1 MAGYS
6 KIYTSQTDYLY
17 DLAKSQ
23 KYFSEEQYAKQ
34 TQQATGGDYLAFVA
48 TYEKNLP
55 QSFDQ
60 GEFDKLN
67 DDDKFAYMLWKA
79 DKNTTSEAYKQN
91 EAYFNQKFEEI
102 KNEEIYN
109 SLSDFEKTINTFGG
123 WIGSLL
129 IGAYGTIEGLIDLG
143 GLLVG
148 DKDFVAKDI
157 TGYTAAQN
165 ALNDWRQTYTFENKQ
180 QWLGVVN
187 DVFGAIGQM
196 APMLVTGGASGV
208 AKGIGT
214 AAYYLSMA
222 GSTAESAVRA
232 NPNIDYGSLLG
243 YTALM
248 TGLEAGTEWVSGK
261 AFGEGLIGL
270 KGLNTKAI
278 TSGMFGSLLH
288 NMGTEAV
295 EEAVSEL
302 FGGLLE
308 YWIVTQDRQSLPT
321 VDKVLYA
328 ALIGGLTGGFMAGG
342 RIVLTPRM
350 SVTQSGELK
359 YTRDLSAEEKKA
371 SKKLGLRKSWA
382 LQSLLQQSTEALS
395 SVDAI
400 TKLQAKYGEL
410 SLEQIRTKHAEE
422 YDNAL
427 AADVET
433 KEKQAKSFLA
443 LAKLMNTIGV
453 ENFKESV
460 DLLNTAAEDAER
472 MVDNYINRRSEGNKK
487 ATEVFN
493 AYFPDRSFTPST
505 IPSNQNQA
513 LSESLRKAFPNLKI
527 VFGKFGDKNGDPV
540 RAINGAETY
549 LFLDEDFVNQKG
561 YKQALT
567 EAIRYQL
574 ADQLML
580 ELSAL
585 DANEVNDLVKLFTDT
600 DVPYSELTREQK
612 VSIAQI
618 LCFDP
623 VNSRKLFNHNNKTHR
638 KIFKYITDQA
648 EYVKKFGRQT
658 EANKIRY
665 HDLLS
670 IRNSYLRDIALTI
683 GNMNDVETVAKEYG
697 LSAEEVKTQIID
709 EMQTTDAN
717 DTIKLTE
724 IKQVKSAIQQR
735 EAYNELYNARAN
747 VEESFDFD
755 RLYDKDYY
763 STEFVNNI
771 TQNELNFERALQT
784 YLRHKYDVFFDDK
797 ASFTVAMEQ
806 TLGMNDVNMIAEI
819 LLTAEYLNTKP
830 SWTDKRKQVIDKLY
844 LLKHTG
850 VDKSKLEG
858 DSIIVADDQIKGT
871 GKLKFFKGDVYEQI
885 SVSGSD
891 GTRTYGVDSGRQV
904 PRMVANTRQYS
915 TTEIDEYQLEVQSTD
930 SLEDYQK
937 TLVNLTR
944 EAYGVELTFYKGDVH
959 KDSKY
964 TSTNVHGFY
973 IEDTNKIYIKD
984 DATESLQTIIKS
996 IRHEV
1001 MHFLFA
1007 VNPDLY
1013 TKLVDDLEWID
1024 TDFNT
1029 SYMDLRRD
1037 IIKNTYDDATYDELT
1052 EEAVV
1057 DAILNAEQRGDV
1069 STPLT
1074 LVNKAANEFYE
1085 KAMNAKY
1092 SWFFTE
1098 NLTTGTNT
1106 NIKNNLIQKG
1116 KVVQNLLEQRKKL
1129 TDFPTTDTVVR
1140 AEIGKYHATWTQDR
1154 LNDLIERSGSS
1165 NPNYAKSYAAYMTI
1179 DQFLKLSTT
1188 SDTGRTNSI
1197 NALKD
1202 DYERQSDVNYSEVIK
1217 DKGVVVPH
1225 LIINADTMR
1234 VEDHDG
1240 RHRLIALQKQD
1251 IYWVA
1256 VKIDFEGKSFDENN
1270 AKIYETLTIKPQE
1283 FPEGTRLNYTTD
1295 IHTIVPLNE
1304 ANRTNLE
1311 NLFIK
1316 ERIRSTAGFR
1326 FSLSKQTSNETKNI
1340 KSSSNATTPKQI
1352 ADAITSIVA
1361 NSPMAYSESKGFEGA
1376 EMEYTKVA
1384 QSMIDENFGLFR
1396 KVNQGNYQQIR
1407 DNIAKTDAPYTQQA
1421 LVIFDR
1427 ALFTYAED
1435 SSRFDEAT
1443 QEKIKNQA
1451 RQTQTISAQWQGLQS
1466 RRLADKT
1473 SLTEIKNKFAEDG
1486 YDISVSN
1493 ETVTNYVPEM
1503 KNKEKFIKQI
1513 DEDIAKIESQIDDA
1527 KDSVEKAA
1535 LNKELKDATEKRMVM
1550 DKGTNEEIM
1559 DWLITNEDIVNR
1571 ASKIQKEIFEQ
1582 MVDKAEKAAET
1593 PGKKA
1598 ITILVDEKTG
1608 LPKPFPKATQWIEK
1622 NVKRLKS
1629 FRMWAMLTSPVSWVR
1644 NWVGNAGM
1652 TALDGVTNQLEK
1664 WMTARLPQIDV
1675 AKLEQQAK
1683 ELNKKGKLTAAEK
1696 TELAEINAQIQRAY
1710 DFKFVETT
1718 ASKELK
1724 QQIAKEYESVF
1735 QQILNGEDISKY
1747 EGSAE
1752 KAGAIARAE
1761 REITRK
1767 SENANFVQKVW
1778 AACQSMTDW
1787 GLNTG
1792 WFGDNAVVL
1801 NSLVKN
1807 FANMVESNK
1816 AYLIKSLTT
1825 EYGKDGRGMSAER
1838 KALVE
1843 KALNTKNSM
1852 DIVNAMSKTDVE
1864 LFMDSCKQRTFEQ
1877 YFKNSNWLSKW
1888 SSNLSQKHPIAAS
1901 LTSLVLPFPKV
1912 AANIMTM
1919 AYKYSPLGFIS
1930 ALRQWSVVKQMDAA
1944 GYEGVRDAFARAK
1957 LTRTTAQ
1964 ATVGTVMCIA
1974 GLILASLG
1982 FIDIDD
1988 DDYLGPSLHMGD
2000 LRISLSNLA
2009 PSMTTFSVGAA
2020 MMWTWK
2026 NDQSAALKALDVL
2039 YDNTLLGNIENVF
2052 RYGSPDKYI
2061 ENLSINYVSQY
2072 VPAMLKLFAKFTTN
2086 QEMIDKSGS
2095 YFEKL
2100 GKTFVSG
2107 IPFAA
2112 DLLPKKINPYT
2123 GEFLTNTGSQDV
2135 FFNFMEAISPLDF
2148 KTTTKSKTQ
2157 KEAERL
2163 GTESSGLTGK
2173 FKVNDKEYD
2182 IDKVTYSK
2190 YRATYIQNTFDNIM
2204 NGKQKVTVEDENGK
2218 RVTTTYDKLTDKQKK
2233 NVLSRLYTEATNITK
2248 IKWWTDQG
2256 NKYVVTDR
2264 DLYNEYRK
2272 QFKNIV
2278 YKKTWTK
2285 SKFVE
2290 S

>member
-1 MAGYS
+1 MAIKLTTQYLS
-6 KIYTSQTDYLY
+6 ENEFLY
-17 DLAKSQ
+17 DVAQSTGKFDTAMYEQQ
-23 KYFSEEQYAKQ
+23 KELGTSEQYAQLIAGTLTTKPK
-34 TQQATGGDYLAFVA
+34 TAFDDVF
-48 TYEKNLP
+48 YNKLSSE
-55 QSFDQ
+55 
-60 GEFDKLN
+60 DKL
-67 DDDKFAYMLWKA
+67 AYITQTYYTDVESDQYK
-79 DKNTTSEAYKQN
+79 KNKEYFKQK
-91 EAYFNQKFEEI
+91 EQEI
-102 KNEEIYN
+102 KNKEIYEGLSGFQKVAGTAAGWTGTALN
-109 SLSDFEKTINTFGG
+109 SILGIAEGVVDFLGVAAGQLAQISGIPLITGKTEEVSNAVKEFIAKDVTGYAGVQKALNNYNQAYTFIDKNGLAKGINDIAANLGQYATIFIPVVGPALFWTSIAGNTAEQNIHSNPDIDWSSLMLSTGLTVGVEGLTEYLGGKLFPDDIISSKLFGANGTGVASTLIEKVGINFLSEGLEEGVAEFLGSLVHAALVTGDEKDVASFKDILYASLIGGIMGAGTTTITTVATTPKYSVVNGELVETSTLSKEEKKLAKNLGFRGSYELISQIDRTQQVLQQPTAVASLMTKYGTSLSDIRKNHAQEYQD
-123 WIGSLL
+123 
-129 IGAYGTIEGLIDLG
+129 AVE
-143 GLLVG
+143 
-148 DKDFVAKDI
+148 KDI
-157 TGYTAAQN
+157 
-165 ALNDWRQTYTFENKQ
+165 
-180 QWLGVVN
+180 
-187 DVFGAIGQM
+187 AIDEKKTDM
-196 APMLVTGGASGV
+196 IL
-208 AKGIGT
+208 
-214 AAYYLSMA
+214 
-222 GSTAESAVRA
+222 
-232 NPNIDYGSLLG
+232 
-243 YTALM
+243 
-248 TGLEAGTEWVSGK
+248 
-261 AFGEGLIGL
+261 
-270 KGLNTKAI
+270 
-278 TSGMFGSLLH
+278 
-288 NMGTEAV
+288 
-295 EEAVSEL
+295 
-302 FGGLLE
+302 
-308 YWIVTQDRQSLPT
+308 
-321 VDKVLYA
+321 
-328 ALIGGLTGGFMAGG
+328 
-342 RIVLTPRM
+342 
-350 SVTQSGELK
+350 
-359 YTRDLSAEEKKA
+359 DLSN
-371 SKKLGLRKSWA
+371 
-382 LQSLLQQSTEALS
+382 LLQ
-395 SVDAI
+395 
-400 TKLQAKYGEL
+400 
-410 SLEQIRTKHAEE
+410 
-422 YDNAL
+422 
-427 AADVET
+427 
-433 KEKQAKSFLA
+433 
-443 LAKLMNTIGV
+443 TIGIDQFV
-453 ENFKESV
+453 KSAELLNESV
-460 DLLNTAAEDAER
+460 DKARE
-472 MVDNYINRRSEGNKK
+472 MVDNFLNHTDELNKQ
-487 ATEVFN
+487 ASAVFN
-493 AYFPDRSFTPST
+493 KQFPDQTFTPQQTTSQEMVVT
-505 IPSNQNQA
+505 
-513 LSESLRKAFPNLKI
+513 EGLRKAFPQYKF
-527 VFGKFGDKNGDPV
+527 VFGKYGSKNGQPIRQINVNDKNKYVFIESGLVDKLGVEQTISRIVKQHIAQDVMTRIDKLPESKTNTLVTLITDKDVKYKNLTDAQKRTIAQIICFDPIKNKKIFNQSKRVHQDVFNYITKQAGFIRNFGV
-540 RAINGAETY
+540 RNKTNQIRYRDLMKIRETFMNAISRTVYSKADTQAVRNRYDLTEDEFNNKIIFKTRPTILNKNSQLMNLDMTEQGNAKHTAMQMLLDSRLDTTVDFDWNRLYDSTY
-549 LFLDEDFVNQKG
+549 YTTDFVNSLMQTEKNMTMFEPLLREYINNQFNTMLDLNDRDSLILFINNNMTPQEIQKSA
-561 YKQALT
+561 QIVLT
-567 EAIRYQL
+567 DDFVQ
-574 ADQLML
+574 
-580 ELSAL
+580 S
-585 DANEVNDLVKLFTDT
+585 NKDT
-600 DVPYSELTREQK
+600 VLNSELGSMLYTLSGKESVVTEQDG
-612 VSIAQI
+612 VI
-618 LCFDP
+618 L
-623 VNSRKLFNHNNKTHR
+623 T
-638 KIFKYITDQA
+638 
-648 EYVKKFGRQT
+648 
-658 EANKIRY
+658 
-665 HDLLS
+665 
-670 IRNSYLRDIALTI
+670 
-683 GNMNDVETVAKEYG
+683 
-697 LSAEEVKTQIID
+697 
-709 EMQTTDAN
+709 
-717 DTIKLTE
+717 
-724 IKQVKSAIQQR
+724 
-735 EAYNELYNARAN
+735 
-747 VEESFDFD
+747 
-755 RLYDKDYY
+755 
-763 STEFVNNI
+763 
-771 TQNELNFERALQT
+771 
-784 YLRHKYDVFFDDK
+784 
-797 ASFTVAMEQ
+797 
-806 TLGMNDVNMIAEI
+806 
-819 LLTAEYLNTKP
+819 
-830 SWTDKRKQVIDKLY
+830 
-844 LLKHTG
+844 
-850 VDKSKLEG
+850 
-858 DSIIVADDQIKGT
+858 DDQIKGT
-871 GKLKFFKGDVYEQI
+871 GKLDFIIGDISDGDILLSGEQRRDASKSTGDLFRRVPSSAAKYTTNTSISNLEFSQQDDTTIDDHQKALRDDYKKKTGLNLHFFKDAVVYKGEVREKVQGFVNGTDVYVRYDGTLTNDQLNKVMEHEATHKRRDAEPEKYEALKGKIEQAMTPEAFNELYAKYERLYEPI
-885 SVSGSD
+885 YGKDDPRIEEEMVINIAVGIEKPSYKPNEEGNVKALVKGFMKTSTKLMKQKISD
-891 GTRTYGVDSGRQV
+891 GV
-904 PRMVANTRQYS
+904 
-915 TTEIDEYQLEVQSTD
+915 
-930 SLEDYQK
+930 
-937 TLVNLTR
+937 
-944 EAYGVELTFYKGDVH
+944 
-959 KDSKY
+959 
-964 TSTNVHGFY
+964 
-973 IEDTNKIYIKD
+973 
-984 DATESLQTIIKS
+984 
-996 IRHEV
+996 
-1001 MHFLFA
+1001 
-1007 VNPDLY
+1007 
-1013 TKLVDDLEWID
+1013 
-1024 TDFNT
+1024 
-1029 SYMDLRRD
+1029 
-1037 IIKNTYDDATYDELT
+1037 
-1052 EEAVV
+1052 
-1057 DAILNAEQRGDV
+1057 
-1069 STPLT
+1069 
-1074 LVNKAANEFYE
+1074 
-1085 KAMNAKY
+1085 
-1092 SWFFTE
+1092 
-1098 NLTTGTNT
+1098 
-1106 NIKNNLIQKG
+1106 
-1116 KVVQNLLEQRKKL
+1116 
-1129 TDFPTTDTVVR
+1129 
-1140 AEIGKYHATWTQDR
+1140 
-1154 LNDLIERSGSS
+1154 
-1165 NPNYAKSYAAYMTI
+1165 
-1179 DQFLKLSTT
+1179 
-1188 SDTGRTNSI
+1188 
-1197 NALKD
+1197 
-1202 DYERQSDVNYSEVIK
+1202 
-1217 DKGVVVPH
+1217 
-1225 LIINADTMR
+1225 
-1234 VEDHDG
+1234 
-1240 RHRLIALQKQD
+1240 
-1251 IYWVA
+1251 
-1256 VKIDFEGKSFDENN
+1256 
-1270 AKIYETLTIKPQE
+1270 
-1283 FPEGTRLNYTTD
+1283 
-1295 IHTIVPLNE
+1295 
-1304 ANRTNLE
+1304 
-1311 NLFIK
+1311 
-1316 ERIRSTAGFR
+1316 R
-1326 FSLSKQTSNETKNI
+1326 FSEQTSNETKNI
-1340 KSSSNATTPKQI
+1340 KSASNATTPKQI

-1396 KVNQGNYQQIR
+1396 KVNQDNYQQIR

-1535 LNKELKDATEKRMVM
+1535 LNKELKDVTEKRMVM

-1559 DWLITNEDIVNR
+1559 DWVITNEDIVNR

-1675 AKLEQQAK
+1675 TKLEQQAK
-1683 ELNKKGKLTAAEK
+1683 ELNSKKTLTDAEK
-1696 TELAEINAQIQRAY
+1696 TKLAEINAQIQQAY

-1724 QQIAKEYESVF
+1724 RQIAQEYESVF

-1852 DIVNAMSKTDVE
+1852 DIVNAMSKSDVE

-1888 SSNLSQKHPIAAS
+1888 ASNLSQKHPIAAS

-1930 ALRQWSVVKQMDAA
+1930 ALRQWSVVKQMDAD
-1944 GYEGVRDAFARAK
+1944 GYKGVRDAFARAK

-1974 GLILASLG
+1974 GLLLASLG

-1988 DDYLGPSLHMGD
+1988 DDYLGPSLHIGD

-2020 MMWTWK
+2020 MMWAWK

-2086 QEMIDKSGS
+2086 QAMIDKSGS

-2163 GTESSGLTGK
+2163 ETESSGLTGK

-2218 RVTTTYDKLTDKQKK
+2218 RITTTYDKLTDKQKK

>member
-34 TQQATGGDYLAFVA
+34 TQQATGDDYLAFVA

-55 QSFDQ
+55 QSFNQ

-91 EAYFNQKFEEI
+91 EAYFNQKFEQI

-109 SLSDFEKTINTFGG
+109 SLSGFEKAVNTFGG
-123 WIGSLL
+123 WVGSLL
-129 IGAYGTIEGLIDLG
+129 VGAYGTIEGLIDLG
-143 GLLVG
+143 GLAVG
-148 DKDFVAKDI
+148 AKDFVAKDI
-157 TGYTAAQN
+157 TGYTALQN
-165 ALNDWRQTYTFENKQ
+165 ALNDWRQAYTFENKH

-196 APMLVTGGASGV
+196 APMLITGGASGV
-208 AKGIGT
+208 AKGMGT
-214 AAYYLSMA
+214 AAYYLAMA

-232 NPNIDYGSLLG
+232 NPNINYGSLLG

-248 TGLEAGTEWVSGK
+248 TGLEAGTEWLSGK
-261 AFGEGLIGL
+261 VFGEGLIGV

-278 TSGMFGSLLH
+278 TGGMFGTLLH

-295 EEAVSEL
+295 EEAVSEI
-302 FGGLLE
+302 FGGLFE

-328 ALIGGLTGGFMAGG
+328 ALIGGLTGGFMSGG
-342 RIVLTPRM
+342 RILLTPRM

-359 YTRDLSAEEKKA
+359 YTKELTAAEERT
-371 SKKLGLRKSWA
+371 SKKLGLHKSWA
-382 LQSLLQQSTEALS
+382 LQSLLQQSAEALS
-395 SVDAI
+395 SIDAM

-410 SLEQIRTKHAEE
+410 NLEQIRTQHAEE
-422 YDNAL
+422 YNNAL
-427 AADVET
+427 AVDVET
-433 KEKQAKSFLA
+433 KERQAKSFLA
-443 LAKLMNTIGV
+443 LAKLMNIIGV

-460 DLLNTAAEDAER
+460 DLLNMAAEDAKR
-472 MVDNYINRRSEGNKK
+472 MADNYINRRSEGNKK
-487 ATEVFN
+487 AVEVFN

-513 LSESLRKAFPNLKI
+513 LSEALRKAFPNVKI

-567 EAIRYQL
+567 EAVRYQL

-585 DANEVNDLVKLFTDT
+585 DANEVNALVKLFTDT

-612 VSIAQI
+612 LSIAQI

-623 VNSRKLFNHNNKTHR
+623 VNSRKLFNHSNKTHR

-665 HDLLS
+665 HDLLV

-709 EMQTTDAN
+709 KMQTTDAN

-724 IKQVKSAIQQR
+724 INQVKSAIQQR

-747 VEESFDFD
+747 VEEPFDFN

-763 STEFVNNI
+763 STEFVNDI
-771 TQNELNFERALQT
+771 TQNEPNFERALQT
-784 YLRHKYDVFFDDK
+784 YLRQKYNVFFDDK

-806 TLGMNDVNMIAEI
+806 TLGMHDVNMLAEI
-819 LLTAEYLNTKP
+819 LLTSEYLNTKP
-830 SWTDKRKQVIDKLY
+830 SWTEKRKQVIDKLY

-858 DSIIVADDQIKGT
+858 DSIIVTDDQIKGT
-871 GKLKFFKGDVYEQI
+871 GKLKFLKVKVDERIDTYNDQQQRGLSKSAGEQVGTVVTKSTTIANKVTINQIDERSYNDRQKEMTVYAEKE
-885 SVSGSD
+885 
-891 GTRTYGVDSGRQV
+891 YGVNLHFYEGSAILDGYDNSIDYGFNGFIYGDNDIYIRYDDTLSESVIERVLLHEGTHKLISDNEYAYKRLLNELIPIVKNFDTLLSEYKSNDMYGLIYENESDIIEEVIVDICCGRITNVEWATNAYDGIQKIFDFYRDV
-904 PRMVANTRQYS
+904 SHVMYNI
-915 TTEIDEYQLEVQSTD
+915 EQSFFNKN
-930 SLEDYQK
+930 K
-937 TLVNLTR
+937 TLSQQ
-944 EAYGVELTFYKGDVH
+944 DVKEKMRPH
-959 KDSKY
+959 
-964 TSTNVHGFY
+964 
-973 IEDTNKIYIKD
+973 
-984 DATESLQTIIKS
+984 
-996 IRHEV
+996 V
-1001 MHFLFA
+1001 M
-1007 VNPDLY
+1007 
-1013 TKLVDDLEWID
+1013 
-1024 TDFNT
+1024 
-1029 SYMDLRRD
+1029 S
-1037 IIKNTYDDATYDELT
+1037 
-1052 EEAVV
+1052 
-1057 DAILNAEQRGDV
+1057 
-1069 STPLT
+1069 
-1074 LVNKAANEFYE
+1074 NE
-1085 KAMNAKY
+1085 
-1092 SWFFTE
+1092 T
-1098 NLTTGTNT
+1098 
-1106 NIKNNLIQKG
+1106 
-1116 KVVQNLLEQRKKL
+1116 
-1129 TDFPTTDTVVR
+1129 
-1140 AEIGKYHATWTQDR
+1140 ATWTKERLDELIDR
-1154 LNDLIERSGSS
+1154 NTSS
-1165 NPNYAKSYAAYMTI
+1165 NNPNRVEAYAAYI
-1179 DQFLKLSTT
+1179 NPHDFVAATT
-1188 SDTGRTNSI
+1188 SNARERSTIRMQMRDYDYLGNLADISETPYLRI
-1197 NALKD
+1197 NP
-1202 DYERQSDVNYSEVIK
+1202 S
-1217 DKGVVVPH
+1217 
-1225 LIINADTMR
+1225 TMEI
-1234 VEDHDG
+1234 VGHEG
-1240 RHRLIALQKQD
+1240 RHRMWAMSDAGITEAAVV
-1251 IYWVA
+1251 IYFDTTDDTTLSFQNN
-1256 VKIDFEGKSFDENN
+1256 IDAANR
-1270 AKIYETLTIKPQE
+1270 IYEFVTFKGQ
-1283 FPEGTRLNYTTD
+1283 TD
-1295 IHTIVPLNE
+1295 YNGFGGKENQAFVTFRDMIPLNE
-1304 ANRTNLE
+1304 SHRTDLE
-1311 NLFIK
+1311 KTFVK
-1316 ERIRSTAGFR
+1316 GFEFGEGPKIRFAKD
-1326 FSLSKQTSNETKNI
+1326 LKQQTSNETKNI

-1384 QSMIDENFGLFR
+1384 QSMIDENFSLFR
-1396 KVNQGNYQQIR
+1396 KVNQDNYQQIR

-1466 RRLADKT
+1466 RRFADKT

-1503 KNKEKFIKQI
+1503 KNKENFIKQI

-1527 KDSVEKAA
+1527 KDSIEKAA

-1559 DWLITNEDIVNR
+1559 DWVITNEDIVNR

-1598 ITILVDEKTG
+1598 LTILVDDKTG

-1652 TALDGVTNQLEK
+1652 TVLDSATNQLEK
-1664 WMTARLPQIDV
+1664 WMTARLPKIDV

-1683 ELNKKGKLTAAEK
+1683 ELNKKGKLTDAEK
-1696 TELAEINAQIQRAY
+1696 TKLEEINAQIQQAY

-1778 AACQSMTDW
+1778 AACQSVTDW

-1792 WFGDNAVVL
+1792 LFGDNAVVL
-1801 NSLVKN
+1801 NSLIKN

-1852 DIVNAMSKTDVE
+1852 DIVNAMSKSDVE

-1888 SSNLSQKHPIAAS
+1888 ASNLSQKHPILAS

-1930 ALRQWSVVKQMDAA
+1930 ALRQWSIVKQMDAA
-1944 GYEGVRDAFARAK
+1944 GYKGVRDAFARAK

-1988 DDYLGPSLHMGD
+1988 DDYLGPALHIGD

-2020 MMWTWK
+2020 MMWAWK

-2052 RYGSPDKYI
+2052 RYGDPTKYI

-2086 QEMIDKSGS
+2086 QAMIDKSGS

-2112 DLLPKKINPYT
+2112 NLLPKKINPYT
-2123 GEFLTNTGSQDV
+2123 GEFLTNTGSQNV

-2173 FKVNDKEYD
+2173 FKINDKEYD

-2204 NGKQKVTVEDENGK
+2204 NGKQKVTVEDESGK
-2218 RVTTTYDKLTDKQKK
+2218 RITTTYDKLTDKQKK

-2272 QFKNIV
+2272 QFKNII

>member
-34 TQQATGGDYLAFVA
+34 TQQATGDDYLAFVA

-91 EAYFNQKFEEI
+91 EVYFNQKFEQI

-109 SLSDFEKTINTFGG
+109 SLSGFEKAINTFGG
-123 WIGSLL
+123 WVGSLL
-129 IGAYGTIEGLIDLG
+129 VGAYGTIEGLIDLG
-143 GLLVG
+143 GLAVG
-148 DKDFVAKDI
+148 AKDFVAKDI
-157 TGYTAAQN
+157 TGYTALQN
-165 ALNDWRQTYTFENKQ
+165 ELNNWRQAYTFENKQ

-196 APMLVTGGASGV
+196 APMLITGGASGV
-208 AKGIGT
+208 VKGMGT
-214 AAYYLSMA
+214 ATYYLAMA

-232 NPNIDYGSLLG
+232 NPNINYGSLLG

-248 TGLEAGTEWVSGK
+248 TGLEAGTEWLSGK
-261 AFGEGLIGL
+261 VFGEGLIGV

-278 TSGMFGSLLH
+278 TGGMFGTLLH

-295 EEAVSEL
+295 EEAVSEI
-302 FGGLLE
+302 FGGLFE

-328 ALIGGLTGGFMAGG
+328 ALIGGLTGGFMTGG
-342 RIVLTPRM
+342 RILLTPRM

-359 YTRDLSAEEKKA
+359 YTKKLTAAEERT
-371 SKKLGLRKSWA
+371 SKKLGLHKSWA

-395 SVDAI
+395 SIDAM

-410 SLEQIRTKHAEE
+410 SLEQIRTQHAEE
-422 YDNAL
+422 YNNAL
-427 AADVET
+427 AVDVET
-433 KEKQAKSFLA
+433 KERQAKSFLA

-460 DLLNTAAEDAER
+460 DLLNMAAEDAKR
-472 MVDNYINRRSEGNKK
+472 MADNYINRRSEGNKK
-487 ATEVFN
+487 AAEVFN

-513 LSESLRKAFPNLKI
+513 LSEALRKAFPNLKI

-567 EAIRYQL
+567 EAVRYQL

-585 DANEVNDLVKLFTDT
+585 DANEVNALVKLFTDT

-612 VSIAQI
+612 LSIAQI

-623 VNSRKLFNHNNKTHR
+623 VNSRKLFNHSNKTHR

-665 HDLLS
+665 HDLLA

-697 LSAEEVKTQIID
+697 LSDEEVKTQIID
-709 EMQTTDAN
+709 KMQTTDAN

-724 IKQVKSAIQQR
+724 IDQVKSAIQQR

-747 VEESFDFD
+747 VEEPFDFN

-763 STEFVNNI
+763 STEFVNDI
-771 TQNELNFERALQT
+771 TQNEPNFERALQT
-784 YLRHKYDVFFDDK
+784 YLRQKYNVFFDNK

-806 TLGMNDVNMIAEI
+806 TLGMHDVNMLAEI
-819 LLTAEYLNTKP
+819 LLTSEYLNTKP
-830 SWTDKRKQVIDKLY
+830 SWTEKRKQVIDKLY

-858 DSIIVADDQIKGT
+858 DSIIVTDDQIKGT
-871 GKLKFFKGDVYEQI
+871 GKLKFFKGDVYERFDI
-885 SVSGSD
+885 L
-891 GTRTYGVDSGRQV
+891 GTKQDRANSESARKELQRNPRENRTYNTEYVSYLT
-904 PRMVANTRQYS
+904 VAVQDENT
-915 TTEIDEYQLEVQSTD
+915 LEK
-930 SLEDYQK
+930 YQK
-937 TLVNLTR
+937 DIIRATKK
-944 EAYGVELTFYKGDVH
+944 AYGMNVKFFKNSPLDR
-959 KDSKY
+959 
-964 TSTNVHGFY
+964 STNYTMDDVKGF
-973 IEDTNKIYIKD
+973 ISKSKNTIYIKD
-984 DATESLQTIIKS
+984 DISVDDNVIVTVV
-996 IRHEV
+996 RHEITHHLLDV
-1001 MHFLFA
+1001 LK
-1007 VNPDLY
+1007 
-1013 TKLVDDLEWID
+1013 TKNNADYVQLIADVKK
-1024 TDFNT
+1024 TVGTNT
-1029 SYMDLRRD
+1029 WNKIREN
-1037 IIKNTYDDATYDELT
+1037 IKNTYKRESSTTLDEETLVSILNDECSLPDEIDSDALTAAQEKLFKNSEYNDPFVRPSVVKDSSIDDLNRKLT
-1052 EEAVV
+1052 EQQQKYFKDSVV
-1057 DAILNAEQRGDV
+1057 RDILGRLITMYHGTPNGGFTIFDIDQVLYGLFGKGFYHTENPDV
-1069 STPLT
+1069 GR
-1074 LVNKAANEFYE
+1074 
-1085 KAMNAKY
+1085 KY
-1092 SWFFTE
+1092 SE
-1098 NLTTGTNT
+1098 NRRGNKRQVYEVYMNITNPIDMDVEGNLSEWIKAVPDAEDYFPKTGTNEEFFRALEDYMQDEEMT
-1106 NIKNNLIQKG
+1106 RDDAGDFVIATLSEMGYDGITHVGGKRVNQNDPYHRVYIAFYPEQIKSVYN
-1116 KVVQNLLEQRKKL
+1116 
-1129 TDFPTTDTVVR
+1129 THP
-1140 AEIGKYHATWTQDR
+1140 TQDVDIMFSR
-1154 LNDLIERSGSS
+1154 DLS
-1165 NPNYAKSYAAYMTI
+1165 
-1179 DQFLKLSTT
+1179 Q
-1188 SDTGRTNSI
+1188 
-1197 NALKD
+1197 
-1202 DYERQSDVNYSEVIK
+1202 
-1217 DKGVVVPH
+1217 
-1225 LIINADTMR
+1225 
-1234 VEDHDG
+1234 
-1240 RHRLIALQKQD
+1240 
-1251 IYWVA
+1251 
-1256 VKIDFEGKSFDENN
+1256 
-1270 AKIYETLTIKPQE
+1270 
-1283 FPEGTRLNYTTD
+1283 
-1295 IHTIVPLNE
+1295 
-1304 ANRTNLE
+1304 
-1311 NLFIK
+1311 
-1316 ERIRSTAGFR
+1316 
-1326 FSLSKQTSNETKNI
+1326 QTSNETKNI
-1340 KSSSNATTPKQI
+1340 KSAAKAQTGKEIANA
-1352 ADAITSIVA
+1352 IVDIVKTM
-1361 NSPMAYSESKGFEGA
+1361 PMKLSEAQGFEKPY
-1376 EMEYTKVA
+1376 MYR
-1384 QSMIDENFGLFR
+1384 SLENIRGTLDDNTSLFN
-1396 KVNQGNYQQIR
+1396 KINEKNWHDLYGTLYNS
-1407 DNIAKTDAPYTQQA
+1407 TDPDTRQA
-1421 LVIFDR
+1421 LILLKAYLRIDDQNNINSVGYMPLD
-1427 ALFTYAED
+1427 D
-1435 SSRFDEAT
+1435 KSRFSEDTRNEILSLLQAEASLNG
-1443 QEKIKNQA
+1443 QQLSA
-1451 RQTQTISAQWQGLQS
+1451 ISKTLS
-1466 RRLADKT
+1466 DKT
-1473 SLTEIKNKFAEDG
+1473 SFSELKQRFEKDG
-1486 YDISVSN
+1486 YSVSVSD
-1493 ETVTNYVPEM
+1493 EMVQRYVPET
-1503 KNKEKFIKQI
+1503 KDKKSFEKEI
-1513 DEDIAKIESQIDDA
+1513 DEQINDISDKIENGDNLDKAELNQELRKLLDKKYVVLNESNEKIIDW
-1527 KDSVEKAA
+1527 A
-1535 LNKELKDATEKRMVM
+1535 LS
-1550 DKGTNEEIM
+1550 
-1559 DWLITNEDIVNR
+1559 NEDVPTV
-1571 ASKIQKEIFEQ
+1571 ASKIQQDVFKQFVATAEL
-1582 MVDKAEKAAET
+1582 AEKTE
-1593 PGKKA
+1593 GKKA
-1598 ITILVDEKTG
+1598 LTILVDDKTG

-1652 TALDGVTNQLEK
+1652 TVLDSATNQLEK
-1664 WMTARLPQIDV
+1664 WMTARLPKIDV
-1675 AKLEQQAK
+1675 TKLEQQAK
-1683 ELNKKGKLTAAEK
+1683 ELNSKKTLTDAEK
-1696 TELAEINAQIQRAY
+1696 TKLAEINAQIQQAY

-1792 WFGDNAVVL
+1792 LFGDNAVVL
-1801 NSLVKN
+1801 NSLIKN

-1816 AYLIKSLTT
+1816 TYLIKSLTT

-1838 KALVE
+1838 KSLVE

-1852 DIVNAMSKTDVE
+1852 DIVNAMSKSDVE

-1888 SSNLSQKHPIAAS
+1888 ASNLSQKHPILAS

-1944 GYEGVRDAFARAK
+1944 GYKGVRDAFARAK

-1988 DDYLGPSLHMGD
+1988 DDYLGPALHMGD

-2020 MMWTWK
+2020 MMWAWK

-2052 RYGSPDKYI
+2052 RYGDPTKYI

-2086 QEMIDKSGS
+2086 QAMIDKSGS

-2112 DLLPKKINPYT
+2112 NLLPKKINPYT
-2123 GEFLTNTGSQDV
+2123 GEFLTNTGSQNV

-2173 FKVNDKEYD
+2173 FKINDKEYD

-2218 RVTTTYDKLTDKQKK
+2218 RITTTYDKLTDKQKK

-2272 QFKNIV
+2272 QFKNII

>member
-1 MAGYS
+1 MAGFR
-6 KIYTSQTDYLY
+6 KIYTSQNQYLEDVARSTGLFDDDYYNMAKESKKDLEYITLMANAKDNISSTFDKGVY
-17 DLAKSQ
+17 DRLSGEERFNYFAAENFIDKSSQ
-23 KYFSEEQYAKQ
+23 EYKDSQAYFSQRI
-34 TQQATGGDYLAFVA
+34 QQ
-48 TYEKNLP
+48 
-55 QSFDQ
+55 
-60 GEFDKLN
+60 
-67 DDDKFAYMLWKA
+67 
-79 DKNTTSEAYKQN
+79 
-91 EAYFNQKFEEI
+91 I
-102 KNEEIYN
+102 KNEEIFN
-109 SLSDFEKTINTFGG
+109 SLNDFEKTMNSIGG
-123 WIGSLL
+123 WFANMTLQLGGL
-129 IGAYGTIEGLIDLG
+129 IEGLVDVGALAAGAVG
-143 GLLVG
+143 GLF
-148 DKDFVAKDI
+148 DADFAERIKNFVAEDA
-157 TGYTAAQN
+157 TGYNAAQQSM
-165 ALNDWRQTYTFENKQ
+165 NDWINKYTFLDKN
-180 QWLGVVN
+180 
-187 DVFGAIGQM
+187 II
-196 APMLVTGGASGV
+196 
-208 AKGIGT
+208 AKGINDITTGIVRMTPMLLGYAFAVPTGGVSKAIGT
-214 AAYYLSMA
+214 TIYYASMA
-222 GSTAESAVRA
+222 GNTAEEAIKA
-232 NPNIDYGSLLG
+232 NPDINYGSLLG
-243 YTALM
+243 YTAG
-248 TGLEAGTEWVSGK
+248 TVGLEALTEWASGK
-261 AFGEGLIGL
+261 IFRGDIISKMAFGGDVVPSGNILRGLLG
-270 KGLNTKAI
+270 N
-278 TSGMFGSLLH
+278 F
-288 NMGTEAV
+288 GTEAF
-295 EEAVSEL
+295 EESVSEL
-302 FGGLLE
+302 FGSMMYKHL
-308 YWIVTQDRQSLPT
+308 VDPT
-321 VDKVLYA
+321 ANVASVEDILYA
-328 ALIGGLTGGFMAGG
+328 AVIGGLTGSLLFGAD
-342 RIVLTPRM
+342 VALKTKRM
-350 SVTQSGELK
+350 SVVDGKLVETKTLTPEQRK
-359 YTRDLSAEEKKA
+359 TAKN
-371 SKKLGLRKSWA
+371 LGLRKSYG
-382 LQSLLQQSTEALS
+382 LQSMLSQAQETLQQPTN
-395 SVDAI
+395 V
-400 TKLQAKYGEL
+400 TKLMTKYGT
-410 SLEQIRTKHAEE
+410 SLQDIQQNHAEE
-422 YDNAL
+422 YTKAVEQDTQTKKNQ
-427 AADVET
+427 ADGI
-433 KEKQAKSFLA
+433 LA
-443 LAKLMNTIGV
+443 LANLMQTIGV
-453 ENFKESV
+453 EQFTKSAKFLEENLAEAEQAIYNFNNHTDVNNKRASEAFKTLYPNETYTPAAIPAKEEQT
-460 DLLNTAAEDAER
+460 L
-472 MVDNYINRRSEGNKK
+472 
-487 ATEVFN
+487 ATE
-493 AYFPDRSFTPST
+493 
-505 IPSNQNQA
+505 
-513 LSESLRKAFPNLKI
+513 LRKIIPGAMVSFG
-527 VFGKFGDKNGDPV
+527 VFGNPEGLAK
-540 RAINGAETY
+540 ASINQGGNFIFIKSGLVAEIG
-549 LFLDEDFVNQKG
+549 FDA
-561 YKQALT
+561 AL
-567 EAIRYQL
+567 
-574 ADQLML
+574 
-580 ELSAL
+580 
-585 DANEVNDLVKLFTDT
+585 NEVIK
-600 DVPYSELTREQK
+600 YE
-612 VSIAQI
+612 IAQDVMRQLPADI
-618 LCFDP
+618 ANNLAKLALEDDVEYDKLSHDQKLTVAQMICFDP
-623 VNSRKLFNHNNKTHR
+623 VFNQKTFLGDKKTHIQIYNYLN
-638 KIFKYITDQA
+638 KELKKTGLPK
-648 EYVKKFGRQT
+648 VKF
-658 EANKIRY
+658 NNLLKIRNTFLNSIANFVANQE
-665 HDLLS
+665 DL
-670 IRNSYLRDIALTI
+670 
-683 GNMNDVETVAKEYG
+683 
-697 LSAEEVKTQIID
+697 
-709 EMQTTDAN
+709 
-717 DTIKLTE
+717 DTIQKKYELSDEELQEKIVRFTTITNFNNRMRLADLNLAKQSISKCYAQKELESHIETE
-724 IKQVKSAIQQR
+724 G
-735 EAYNELYNARAN
+735 E
-747 VEESFDFD
+747 FDWN
-755 RLYDKDYY
+755 RLYDETYYDDDYVSQIKGDNPDFKEALIIHLSNVY
-763 STEFVNNI
+763 NTDFNAISLASMERYVKENMSEQEVRNVANEILTEEFVKNI
-771 TQNELNFERALQT
+771 SDLSELQT
-784 YLRHKYDVFFDDK
+784 EVANKMWWLTQLDIAKTDLDV
-797 ASFTVAMEQ
+797 
-806 TLGMNDVNMIAEI
+806 
-819 LLTAEYLNTKP
+819 
-830 SWTDKRKQVIDKLY
+830 
-844 LLKHTG
+844 
-850 VDKSKLEG
+850 
-858 DSIIVADDQIKGT
+858 DSIIVTDNQIKGT
-871 GKLKFFKGDVYEQI
+871 GKLDFIIGDI
-885 SVSGSD
+885 SD
-891 GTRTYGVDSGRQV
+891 GDILLSGEQRRDASKSTRDLFRRV
-904 PRMVANTRQYS
+904 PSSA
-915 TTEIDEYQLEVQSTD
+915 
-930 SLEDYQK
+930 
-937 TLVNLTR
+937 
-944 EAYGVELTFYKGDVH
+944 A
-959 KDSKY
+959 KY
-964 TSTNVHGFY
+964 TTNTSISNLEFSQQ
-973 IEDTNKIYIKD
+973 D
-984 DATESLQTIIKS
+984 DATIDDHQKALRDDYKKKTGLNLHFFKDAVVYKGEVREKVQGFVNGTDVYVRYDGTLTNDQLNKVMEHEATHKRRDAEPEKYEALKGKIEQAMTPEAFNELYAKYERLYEPIYGKDDPRIEEEMVINIAVGIEKPSYKPNEEGNVEALIKGFMKTS
-996 IRHEV
+996 
-1001 MHFLFA
+1001 
-1007 VNPDLY
+1007 
-1013 TKLVDDLEWID
+1013 TKL
-1024 TDFNT
+1024 
-1029 SYMDLRRD
+1029 M
-1037 IIKNTYDDATYDELT
+1037 K
-1052 EEAVV
+1052 
-1057 DAILNAEQRGDV
+1057 
-1069 STPLT
+1069 
-1074 LVNKAANEFYE
+1074 
-1085 KAMNAKY
+1085 
-1092 SWFFTE
+1092 
-1098 NLTTGTNT
+1098 
-1106 NIKNNLIQKG
+1106 QK
-1116 KVVQNLLEQRKKL
+1116 
-1129 TDFPTTDTVVR
+1129 
-1140 AEIGKYHATWTQDR
+1140 I
-1154 LNDLIERSGSS
+1154 
-1165 NPNYAKSYAAYMTI
+1165 
-1179 DQFLKLSTT
+1179 
-1188 SDTGRTNSI
+1188 
-1197 NALKD
+1197 
-1202 DYERQSDVNYSEVIK
+1202 SE
-1217 DKGVVVPH
+1217 GV
-1225 LIINADTMR
+1225 
-1234 VEDHDG
+1234 
-1240 RHRLIALQKQD
+1240 
-1251 IYWVA
+1251 
-1256 VKIDFEGKSFDENN
+1256 
-1270 AKIYETLTIKPQE
+1270 
-1283 FPEGTRLNYTTD
+1283 
-1295 IHTIVPLNE
+1295 
-1304 ANRTNLE
+1304 
-1311 NLFIK
+1311 
-1316 ERIRSTAGFR
+1316 R
-1326 FSLSKQTSNETKNI
+1326 FSEQTSNETKNI

-1486 YDISVSN
+1486 YDISISN

-1559 DWLITNEDIVNR
+1559 DWVITNEDIVNR

-1683 ELNKKGKLTAAEK
+1683 ELNSKKTLTDAEK
-1696 TELAEINAQIQRAY
+1696 TKLAEINAQIQRAY

-1801 NSLVKN
+1801 NSLIKN

-1852 DIVNAMSKTDVE
+1852 DIINAMSKSDVE

-1877 YFKNSNWLSKW
+1877 YFKNANWLSKW
-1888 SSNLSQKHPIAAS
+1888 ASNLSQKHPILAS

-1974 GLILASLG
+1974 GLLLASLG

-1988 DDYLGPSLHMGD
+1988 DDYLGPALHVGD

-2020 MMWTWK
+2020 MMWAWK

-2086 QEMIDKSGS
+2086 QAMIDKSGS

-2190 YRATYIQNTFDNIM
+2190 YRATYIQNTFDDIM

-2218 RVTTTYDKLTDKQKK
+2218 RITTTYDKLTDKQKK

>member
-34 TQQATGGDYLAFVA
+34 TQQATGDDYLAFVA

-79 DKNTTSEAYKQN
+79 DKNTTSDTHKQN
-91 EAYFNQKFEEI
+91 EVYFNQKFEQI

-109 SLSDFEKTINTFGG
+109 SLSNFEKAINTFGG
-123 WIGSLL
+123 WVGSLL
-129 IGAYGTIEGLIDLG
+129 VGAYGTIEGLIDLG
-143 GLLVG
+143 GLAVG
-148 DKDFVAKDI
+148 AKDFVAKDI
-157 TGYTAAQN
+157 TGYTALQN
-165 ALNDWRQTYTFENKQ
+165 ELNDWRQAYTFENKQ

-196 APMLVTGGASGV
+196 APMLITGGASGV
-208 AKGIGT
+208 VKSMGT
-214 AAYYLSMA
+214 ATYYLAMA
-222 GSTAESAVRA
+222 GSTAESAVRV
-232 NPNIDYGSLLG
+232 NPNINYGSLLG

-248 TGLEAGTEWVSGK
+248 TGLEAGTEWLSGK
-261 AFGEGLIGL
+261 VFGEGLIGV

-278 TSGMFGSLLH
+278 TGGMFGTLLH

-295 EEAVSEL
+295 EEAVSEI
-302 FGGLLE
+302 FGGLFE

-328 ALIGGLTGGFMAGG
+328 ALIGGLTGGFMTGG
-342 RIVLTPRM
+342 RILLTPRM

-359 YTRDLSAEEKKA
+359 YTTELTAEEKRA

-395 SVDAI
+395 SIDAM

-410 SLEQIRTKHAEE
+410 SLEQIRTQHAEE
-422 YDNAL
+422 YNNAL
-427 AADVET
+427 AVDVET
-433 KEKQAKSFLA
+433 KERQAKSFLA

-460 DLLNTAAEDAER
+460 DLLNMAAEDAKR
-472 MVDNYINRRSEGNKK
+472 MVDNYVNRRSEGNKK
-487 ATEVFN
+487 AVEVFN

-513 LSESLRKAFPNLKI
+513 LSEALRKAFPNLKI

-567 EAIRYQL
+567 EAVRYQL

-585 DANEVNDLVKLFTDT
+585 DANEVNALVKLFTDT

-612 VSIAQI
+612 LSIAQI

-623 VNSRKLFNHNNKTHR
+623 VNSRKLFNHSNKTHR

-665 HDLLS
+665 HDLLA

-709 EMQTTDAN
+709 KMQTTDAN

-724 IKQVKSAIQQR
+724 INQVKSAIQQR

-747 VEESFDFD
+747 VEEPFDFN

-763 STEFVNNI
+763 STEFVNDI
-771 TQNELNFERALQT
+771 TQNEPNFERALQT
-784 YLRHKYDVFFDDK
+784 YLRQKYNVFFDDK

-806 TLGMNDVNMIAEI
+806 TLGMHDVNMLAEI

-850 VDKSKLEG
+850 ADKSKLEG
-858 DSIIVADDQIKGT
+858 DSIILTDSQIKGT
-871 GKLKFFKGDVYEQI
+871 GKLKFLKVKVDERIDTYNDQQQRGLSKSAGEQVGTVVTKSTTIANKVTINQIDERSYNDRQKEMTVYAEKE
-885 SVSGSD
+885 
-891 GTRTYGVDSGRQV
+891 YGVKLHLYEGSAILDGYDTNTDYGLNGFIYGDDDIYIRYDDTLSESVIERVLLHEGTHKLISDNEYAYKRLLNELRPIVKNFDTLLSEYKSNDMYGLIYKNESDIIEEVIVDICCGRI
-904 PRMVANTRQYS
+904 ANVEWATNAYDGIQKIFDFYRDVSHVMYNIEHS
-915 TTEIDEYQLEVQSTD
+915 FFNKN
-930 SLEDYQK
+930 K
-937 TLVNLTR
+937 TLSQQ
-944 EAYGVELTFYKGDVH
+944 DVKEKMRPH
-959 KDSKY
+959 
-964 TSTNVHGFY
+964 
-973 IEDTNKIYIKD
+973 
-984 DATESLQTIIKS
+984 
-996 IRHEV
+996 V
-1001 MHFLFA
+1001 M
-1007 VNPDLY
+1007 
-1013 TKLVDDLEWID
+1013 
-1024 TDFNT
+1024 
-1029 SYMDLRRD
+1029 S
-1037 IIKNTYDDATYDELT
+1037 
-1052 EEAVV
+1052 
-1057 DAILNAEQRGDV
+1057 
-1069 STPLT
+1069 
-1074 LVNKAANEFYE
+1074 NE
-1085 KAMNAKY
+1085 
-1092 SWFFTE
+1092 T
-1098 NLTTGTNT
+1098 
-1106 NIKNNLIQKG
+1106 
-1116 KVVQNLLEQRKKL
+1116 
-1129 TDFPTTDTVVR
+1129 
-1140 AEIGKYHATWTQDR
+1140 ATWTKERLDKLIDR
-1154 LNDLIERSGSS
+1154 NTSS
-1165 NPNYAKSYAAYMTI
+1165 NNPNRVEAYAAYI
-1179 DQFLKLSTT
+1179 NPHDFVAATT
-1188 SDTGRTNSI
+1188 SNARERSTIRMQMRDYDYLGNLADISETPYLRI
-1197 NALKD
+1197 NP
-1202 DYERQSDVNYSEVIK
+1202 S
-1217 DKGVVVPH
+1217 
-1225 LIINADTMR
+1225 TMEI
-1234 VEDHDG
+1234 VGHEG
-1240 RHRLIALQKQD
+1240 RHRMWAMSDAGITEAAVV
-1251 IYWVA
+1251 IYFD
-1256 VKIDFEGKSFDENN
+1256 KTDDTTSSFQNNIDAANR
-1270 AKIYETLTIKPQE
+1270 IYEFVTFKGQ
-1283 FPEGTRLNYTTD
+1283 TD
-1295 IHTIVPLNE
+1295 YNGFGGKENQAFVTFRDMIPLNE
-1304 ANRTNLE
+1304 SHRIDLE
-1311 NLFIK
+1311 KTFVK
-1316 ERIRSTAGFR
+1316 GFEFGEGPKIRFAKD
-1326 FSLSKQTSNETKNI
+1326 LKQQTSNETKNI
-1340 KSSSNATTPKQI
+1340 KSAAKAQTGKEIANA
-1352 ADAITSIVA
+1352 IVDIVKTM
-1361 NSPMAYSESKGFEGA
+1361 PMKLSEAQGFEKPY
-1376 EMEYTKVA
+1376 MYR
-1384 QSMIDENFGLFR
+1384 SLENIRGTLDDNTSLFN
-1396 KVNQGNYQQIR
+1396 KINEKNWHDLYGTLYNS
-1407 DNIAKTDAPYTQQA
+1407 TDPDTRQA
-1421 LVIFDR
+1421 LILLKAYLRIDDQNNINSVGYMPLD
-1427 ALFTYAED
+1427 D
-1435 SSRFDEAT
+1435 KSRFSEDTRNEILSLLQAEASLNG
-1443 QEKIKNQA
+1443 QQLSA
-1451 RQTQTISAQWQGLQS
+1451 ISKTLS
-1466 RRLADKT
+1466 DKT
-1473 SLTEIKNKFAEDG
+1473 SFSELKQRFEKDG
-1486 YDISVSN
+1486 YSVSVSD
-1493 ETVTNYVPEM
+1493 EMVQRYVPET
-1503 KNKEKFIKQI
+1503 KDKKSFEKEINEQI
-1513 DEDIAKIESQIDDA
+1513 SDISDKIENGDNLDKAELNQELRKLLDKKYVVLNESNEKIIDW
-1527 KDSVEKAA
+1527 A
-1535 LNKELKDATEKRMVM
+1535 LS
-1550 DKGTNEEIM
+1550 
-1559 DWLITNEDIVNR
+1559 NEDVPTV
-1571 ASKIQKEIFEQ
+1571 ASKIQQDVFKQFVATAEL
-1582 MVDKAEKAAET
+1582 AEKTE
-1593 PGKKA
+1593 GKKA
-1598 ITILVDEKTG
+1598 LTILVDDKTG

-1652 TALDGVTNQLEK
+1652 TVLDSATNQLEK
-1664 WMTARLPQIDV
+1664 WMTARLPKIDV

-1683 ELNKKGKLTAAEK
+1683 ELNGKKTLTDAEK
-1696 TELAEINAQIQRAY
+1696 TKLAEINAQIQQAY

-1767 SENANFVQKVW
+1767 SKNANFAQKVW

-1792 WFGDNAVVL
+1792 LFGDNAVVL
-1801 NSLVKN
+1801 NSLIKN

-1816 AYLIKSLTT
+1816 TYLIKSLTT

-1852 DIVNAMSKTDVE
+1852 DIVNAMSKSDVE

-1888 SSNLSQKHPIAAS
+1888 ASNLSQKHPIAAS

-1944 GYEGVRDAFARAK
+1944 GYTGVRDAFARAK

-1988 DDYLGPSLHMGD
+1988 DDYLGPALHMGD

-2020 MMWTWK
+2020 MMWAWK

-2052 RYGSPDKYI
+2052 RYGDPTKYI

-2086 QEMIDKSGS
+2086 QAMIDKSGS

-2100 GKTFVSG
+2100 SKTFVSG

-2112 DLLPKKINPYT
+2112 NLLPKKINPYT
-2123 GEFLTNTGSQDV
+2123 GEFLTNTGSQNV

-2173 FKVNDKEYD
+2173 FKINDKEYD

-2218 RVTTTYDKLTDKQKK
+2218 RITTTYDKLTDKQKK

-2264 DLYNEYRK
+2264 ELYNEYRK
-2272 QFKNIV
+2272 QFKNII

>member
-1 MAGYS
+1 MAGFR
-6 KIYTSQTDYLY
+6 KIYTSQNEYLY
-17 DLAKSQ
+17 DVGKSTGLFDDEYFELAKESGKDLEYLQMMAGAKDNISSTFDSGIYWALSGEERFNYFAVENFMDKSSQ
-23 KYFSEEQYAKQ
+23 EYKDSQ
-34 TQQATGGDYLAFVA
+34 T
-48 TYEKNLP
+48 
-55 QSFDQ
+55 
-60 GEFDKLN
+60 
-67 DDDKFAYMLWKA
+67 
-79 DKNTTSEAYKQN
+79 
-91 EAYFNQKFEEI
+91 YFNQRVQQI
-102 KNEEIYN
+102 KNEEIFN
-109 SLSDFEKTINTFGG
+109 SLNDFEKTMNSIGG
-123 WIGSLL
+123 WFKNAMIQFVSV
-129 IGAYGTIEGLIDLG
+129 AEGLIDVGAEAVGAVG
-143 GLLVG
+143 GVI
-148 DKDFVAKDI
+148 DPNFAERTKEFIAKDT
-157 TGYTAAQN
+157 TGYSAIQEEM
-165 ALNDWRQTYTFENKQ
+165 NDWINKYTFLDKN
-180 QWLGVVN
+180 
-187 DVFGAIGQM
+187 I
-196 APMLVTGGASGV
+196 V
-208 AKGIGT
+208 AKGINDITTGIVRMT
-214 AAYYLSMA
+214 PMIVGSVLSPLTGGISQKVGASIYYASMA
-222 GSTAESAVRA
+222 GNAAEDAIKA
-232 NPNIDYGSLLG
+232 NPDINYGALLG
-243 YTALM
+243 YTAG
-248 TGLEAGTEWVSGK
+248 TVGLEALTEWASAKLFGGDTISK
-261 AFGEGLIGL
+261 LAFGGNAVKSSNILR
-270 KGLNTKAI
+270 
-278 TSGMFGSLLH
+278 SMLH
-288 NMGTEAV
+288 DFGTEAL
-295 EEAVSEL
+295 EEATSEL
-302 FGGLLE
+302 FGSMIYKAL
-308 YWIVTQDRQSLPT
+308 VDPT
-321 VDKVLYA
+321 ANIASIEDILYA
-328 ALIGGLTGGFMAGG
+328 AIIGGLTGAVMFGG
-342 RIVLTPRM
+342 DVVFGTKRLSVLDGKLVETKTLTPE
-350 SVTQSGELK
+350 Q
-359 YTRDLSAEEKKA
+359 
-371 SKKLGLRKSWA
+371 RKTA
-382 LQSLLQQSTEALS
+382 
-395 SVDAI
+395 
-400 TKLQAKYGEL
+400 TKLDLGKSYTLQNALAKAQTLSEKTTNVTKLMTKYGT
-410 SLEQIRTKHAEE
+410 SLQDIQQNHAEE
-422 YDNAL
+422 YKKAVEQDN
-427 AADVET
+427 EI
-433 KEKQAKSFLA
+433 KKRQAKGILA
-443 LAKLMNTIGV
+443 LANLMQTIGV
-453 ENFKESV
+453 EQFTKSAKFLEENLAEAEQAIYNFNNHTDV
-460 DLLNTAAEDAER
+460 N
-472 MVDNYINRRSEGNKK
+472 NKK
-487 ATEVFN
+487 ASEAFKTLYPNET
-493 AYFPDRSFTPST
+493 FTPVA
-505 IPSNQNQA
+505 IPTKAEQTLA
-513 LSESLRKAFPNLKI
+513 LELRKILPGTM
-527 VFGKFGDKNGDPV
+527 VSFGSFGNPEGLAK
-540 RAINGAETY
+540 ASINQGGNFIFIKTGLVEQMGFDA
-549 LFLDEDFVNQKG
+549 
-561 YKQALT
+561 AL
-567 EAIRYQL
+567 
-574 ADQLML
+574 
-580 ELSAL
+580 
-585 DANEVNDLVKLFTDT
+585 NEVIK
-600 DVPYSELTREQK
+600 YE
-612 VSIAQI
+612 IAQDVMRQLPI
-618 LCFDP
+618 DEMKKLIKFATEDDVQYDKLSHDQKLTIAQMICFDP
-623 VNSRKLFNHNNKTHR
+623 VFNQKTFLGDKKTHLQIYNYLN
-638 KIFKYITDQA
+638 KEINKKGLPK
-648 EYVKKFGRQT
+648 VKF
-658 EANKIRY
+658 NNLLKIRNTFLNSIANFVANQE
-665 HDLLS
+665 DL
-670 IRNSYLRDIALTI
+670 
-683 GNMNDVETVAKEYG
+683 
-697 LSAEEVKTQIID
+697 
-709 EMQTTDAN
+709 
-717 DTIKLTE
+717 DTIQKKYELSDEELQEKIVRFTTITNFNNRMRLADLDLAKQSISKCYAQKELESHLETE
-724 IKQVKSAIQQR
+724 G
-735 EAYNELYNARAN
+735 E
-747 VEESFDFD
+747 FDWN
-755 RLYDKDYY
+755 RLYDETYYDDDYVSQIKGDNPDFKEALIIHLSNVY
-763 STEFVNNI
+763 NTDFNAFSLASMERYVKENMSEQEVRKVANEILTEEFVKNASDLS
-771 TQNELNFERALQT
+771 ELQT
-784 YLRHKYDVFFDDK
+784 EVANKMWWLTQLDIAKTDLDV
-797 ASFTVAMEQ
+797 
-806 TLGMNDVNMIAEI
+806 
-819 LLTAEYLNTKP
+819 
-830 SWTDKRKQVIDKLY
+830 
-844 LLKHTG
+844 
-850 VDKSKLEG
+850 

-871 GKLKFFKGDVYEQI
+871 GKLKPLINIKLFSSKDT
-885 SVSGSD
+885 VSSESS
-891 GTRTYGVDSGRQV
+891 GVLDAKNRII
-904 PRMVANTRQYS
+904 PL
-915 TTEIDEYQLEVQSTD
+915 D
-930 SLEDYQK
+930 
-937 TLVNLTR
+937 
-944 EAYGVELTFYKGDVH
+944 
-959 KDSKY
+959 
-964 TSTNVHGFY
+964 
-973 IEDTNKIYIKD
+973 IYRK
-984 DATESLQTIIKS
+984 
-996 IRHEV
+996 
-1001 MHFLFA
+1001 
-1007 VNPDLY
+1007 
-1013 TKLVDDLEWID
+1013 
-1024 TDFNT
+1024 
-1029 SYMDLRRD
+1029 
-1037 IIKNTYDDATYDELT
+1037 IKNTKVRNQKGILPVYHGTDAIFEEFDATKIDVGGGRDYGLGFYFTDKLEQAKKHTTKQTTPMYYLNIENPASLT
-1052 EEAVV
+1052 KITISKQALSDFVQQHYENTDIIYENLADAKNDNEIISTLINGAVAEHILDNTFLDDMV
-1057 DAILNAEQRGDV
+1057 DATGIDGTITPELDNGAVNYIVYSNRSIIKTTMDLQLFAEQV
-1069 STPLT
+1069 
-1074 LVNKAANEFYE
+1074 
-1085 KAMNAKY
+1085 
-1092 SWFFTE
+1092 
-1098 NLTTGTNT
+1098 
-1106 NIKNNLIQKG
+1106 
-1116 KVVQNLLEQRKKL
+1116 
-1129 TDFPTTDTVVR
+1129 
-1140 AEIGKYHATWTQDR
+1140 
-1154 LNDLIERSGSS
+1154 
-1165 NPNYAKSYAAYMTI
+1165 
-1179 DQFLKLSTT
+1179 
-1188 SDTGRTNSI
+1188 
-1197 NALKD
+1197 
-1202 DYERQSDVNYSEVIK
+1202 
-1217 DKGVVVPH
+1217 
-1225 LIINADTMR
+1225 
-1234 VEDHDG
+1234 
-1240 RHRLIALQKQD
+1240 
-1251 IYWVA
+1251 
-1256 VKIDFEGKSFDENN
+1256 
-1270 AKIYETLTIKPQE
+1270 
-1283 FPEGTRLNYTTD
+1283 
-1295 IHTIVPLNE
+1295 
-1304 ANRTNLE
+1304 
-1311 NLFIK
+1311 
-1316 ERIRSTAGFR
+1316 
-1326 FSLSKQTSNETKNI
+1326 SNETKNI

-1361 NSPMAYSESKGFEGA
+1361 NSPMAFSESKGFEGA

-1466 RRLADKT
+1466 RRLANKT

-1559 DWLITNEDIVNR
+1559 DWVITNEDIVNR

-1582 MVDKAEKAAET
+1582 MVDKAEKAAEI

-1683 ELNKKGKLTAAEK
+1683 ELNSKKTLTDAEK
-1696 TELAEINAQIQRAY
+1696 TKLAEINAQIQRAY

-1724 QQIAKEYESVF
+1724 RQIAQEYESVF

-1852 DIVNAMSKTDVE
+1852 DIVNAMSKVNVE

-1888 SSNLSQKHPIAAS
+1888 ASNLSQKHPIAAS

-1930 ALRQWSVVKQMDAA
+1930 AARQWSVVKQMDAA

-1982 FIDIDD
+1982 VVDIDD
-1988 DDYLGPSLHMGD
+1988 DDYLGPSLHIGD

-2020 MMWTWK
+2020 MMWAWK

-2086 QEMIDKSGS
+2086 QAMIDKSGS

-2148 KTTTKSKTQ
+2148 KTTNKSKTQ

-2218 RVTTTYDKLTDKQKK
+2218 RITTTYDKLTDKQKK

>member
-34 TQQATGGDYLAFVA
+34 TQQATGDDYLAFVA

-79 DKNTTSEAYKQN
+79 DKNTTSDTHKQN
-91 EAYFNQKFEEI
+91 EVYFNQKFEQI

-109 SLSDFEKTINTFGG
+109 SLSNFEKAINTFGG
-123 WIGSLL
+123 WVGSLL
-129 IGAYGTIEGLIDLG
+129 VGAYGTIEGLIDLG
-143 GLLVG
+143 GLAVG
-148 DKDFVAKDI
+148 AKDFVAKDI
-157 TGYTAAQN
+157 TGYTALQN
-165 ALNDWRQTYTFENKQ
+165 ELNDWRQAYTFENKQ

-196 APMLVTGGASGV
+196 APMLITGGASGV
-208 AKGIGT
+208 VKGMGT
-214 AAYYLSMA
+214 ATYYLAMA
-222 GSTAESAVRA
+222 GSTAESAVRV
-232 NPNIDYGSLLG
+232 NPNINYGSLLG

-248 TGLEAGTEWVSGK
+248 TGLEAGTEWLSGK
-261 AFGEGLIGL
+261 VFGEGLIGV

-278 TSGMFGSLLH
+278 TGGMFGTLLH

-295 EEAVSEL
+295 EEAVSEI
-302 FGGLLE
+302 FGGLFE

-328 ALIGGLTGGFMAGG
+328 ALIGGLTGGFMTGG
-342 RIVLTPRM
+342 RILLTPRM

-359 YTRDLSAEEKKA
+359 YTTELTAEEKRA

-395 SVDAI
+395 SIDAM

-410 SLEQIRTKHAEE
+410 SLEQIRTQHAEE
-422 YDNAL
+422 YNNAL
-427 AADVET
+427 AVDVET
-433 KEKQAKSFLA
+433 KERQAKSFLA

-460 DLLNTAAEDAER
+460 DLLNMAAEDAKR
-472 MVDNYINRRSEGNKK
+472 MVDNYVNRRSEGNKK
-487 ATEVFN
+487 AVEVFN

-513 LSESLRKAFPNLKI
+513 LSEALRKAFPNLKI

-567 EAIRYQL
+567 EAVRYQL

-585 DANEVNDLVKLFTDT
+585 DANEVNALVKLFTDT

-612 VSIAQI
+612 LSIAQI

-623 VNSRKLFNHNNKTHR
+623 VNSRKLFNHSNKTHR

-665 HDLLS
+665 HDLLA

-709 EMQTTDAN
+709 KMQTTDAN

-724 IKQVKSAIQQR
+724 INQVKSAIQQR

-747 VEESFDFD
+747 VEEPFDFN

-763 STEFVNNI
+763 STEFVNDI
-771 TQNELNFERALQT
+771 TQNEPNFERALQT
-784 YLRHKYDVFFDDK
+784 YLRQKYNVFFDDK

-806 TLGMNDVNMIAEI
+806 TLGMHDVNMLAEI

-850 VDKSKLEG
+850 ADKSKLEG
-858 DSIIVADDQIKGT
+858 DSIILTDSQIKGT
-871 GKLKFFKGDVYEQI
+871 GKLKFLKVKVDERIDTYNDQQQRGLSKSAGEQVGTVVTKSTTIANKVTINQIDERSYNDRQKEMTVYAEKE
-885 SVSGSD
+885 
-891 GTRTYGVDSGRQV
+891 YGVKLHLYEGSAILDGYDTNTDYGLNGFIYGDDDIYIRYDDTLSESVIERVLLHEGTHKLISDNEYAYKRLLNELRPIVKNFDTLLSEYKSNDMYGLIYKNESDIIEEVIVDICCGRI
-904 PRMVANTRQYS
+904 ANVEWATNAYDGIQKIFDFYRDVSHVMYNIEHS
-915 TTEIDEYQLEVQSTD
+915 FFNKN
-930 SLEDYQK
+930 K
-937 TLVNLTR
+937 TLSQQ
-944 EAYGVELTFYKGDVH
+944 DVKEKMRPH
-959 KDSKY
+959 
-964 TSTNVHGFY
+964 
-973 IEDTNKIYIKD
+973 
-984 DATESLQTIIKS
+984 
-996 IRHEV
+996 V
-1001 MHFLFA
+1001 M
-1007 VNPDLY
+1007 
-1013 TKLVDDLEWID
+1013 
-1024 TDFNT
+1024 
-1029 SYMDLRRD
+1029 S
-1037 IIKNTYDDATYDELT
+1037 
-1052 EEAVV
+1052 
-1057 DAILNAEQRGDV
+1057 
-1069 STPLT
+1069 
-1074 LVNKAANEFYE
+1074 NE
-1085 KAMNAKY
+1085 
-1092 SWFFTE
+1092 T
-1098 NLTTGTNT
+1098 
-1106 NIKNNLIQKG
+1106 
-1116 KVVQNLLEQRKKL
+1116 
-1129 TDFPTTDTVVR
+1129 
-1140 AEIGKYHATWTQDR
+1140 ATWTKERLDKLIDR
-1154 LNDLIERSGSS
+1154 NTSS
-1165 NPNYAKSYAAYMTI
+1165 NNPNRVEAYAAYI
-1179 DQFLKLSTT
+1179 NPHDFVAATT
-1188 SDTGRTNSI
+1188 SNARERSTIRMQMRDYDYLGNLADISETPYLRI
-1197 NALKD
+1197 NP
-1202 DYERQSDVNYSEVIK
+1202 S
-1217 DKGVVVPH
+1217 
-1225 LIINADTMR
+1225 TMEI
-1234 VEDHDG
+1234 VGHEG
-1240 RHRLIALQKQD
+1240 RHRMWAMSDAGITEAAVV
-1251 IYWVA
+1251 IYFD
-1256 VKIDFEGKSFDENN
+1256 KTDDTTSSFQNNIDAANR
-1270 AKIYETLTIKPQE
+1270 IYEFVTFKGQ
-1283 FPEGTRLNYTTD
+1283 TD
-1295 IHTIVPLNE
+1295 YNGFGGKENQAFVTFRDMIPLNE
-1304 ANRTNLE
+1304 SHRIDLE
-1311 NLFIK
+1311 KTFVK
-1316 ERIRSTAGFR
+1316 GFEFGEGPKIRFAKD
-1326 FSLSKQTSNETKNI
+1326 LKQQTSNETKNI
-1340 KSSSNATTPKQI
+1340 KSAAKAQTGKEIANA
-1352 ADAITSIVA
+1352 IVDIVKTM
-1361 NSPMAYSESKGFEGA
+1361 PMKLSEAQGFEKPY
-1376 EMEYTKVA
+1376 MYR
-1384 QSMIDENFGLFR
+1384 SLENIRGTLDDNTSLFN
-1396 KVNQGNYQQIR
+1396 KINEKNWHDLYGTLYNS
-1407 DNIAKTDAPYTQQA
+1407 TDPDTRQA
-1421 LVIFDR
+1421 LILLKAYLRIDDQNNINSVGYMPLD
-1427 ALFTYAED
+1427 D
-1435 SSRFDEAT
+1435 KSRFSEDTRNEILSLLQAEASLNG
-1443 QEKIKNQA
+1443 QQLSA
-1451 RQTQTISAQWQGLQS
+1451 ISKTLS
-1466 RRLADKT
+1466 DKT
-1473 SLTEIKNKFAEDG
+1473 SFSELKQRFEKDG
-1486 YDISVSN
+1486 YSVSVSD
-1493 ETVTNYVPEM
+1493 EMVQRYVPET
-1503 KNKEKFIKQI
+1503 KDKKSFEKEINEQI
-1513 DEDIAKIESQIDDA
+1513 SDISDKIENGDNLDKAELNQELRKLLDKKYVVLNESNEKIIDW
-1527 KDSVEKAA
+1527 A
-1535 LNKELKDATEKRMVM
+1535 LS
-1550 DKGTNEEIM
+1550 
-1559 DWLITNEDIVNR
+1559 NEDVPTV
-1571 ASKIQKEIFEQ
+1571 ASKIQQDVFKQFVATAEL
-1582 MVDKAEKAAET
+1582 AEKTE
-1593 PGKKA
+1593 GKKA
-1598 ITILVDEKTG
+1598 LTILVDDKTG

-1652 TALDGVTNQLEK
+1652 TVLDSATNQLEK

-1675 AKLEQQAK
+1675 TKLEQQAK
-1683 ELNKKGKLTAAEK
+1683 ELNGKKTLTDAEK
-1696 TELAEINAQIQRAY
+1696 TKLAEINAQIQQAY

-1767 SENANFVQKVW
+1767 SKNANFAQKVW

-1792 WFGDNAVVL
+1792 LFGDNAVVL
-1801 NSLVKN
+1801 NSLIKN

-1816 AYLIKSLTT
+1816 TYLIKSLTT

-1852 DIVNAMSKTDVE
+1852 DIVNAMSKSDVE

-1888 SSNLSQKHPIAAS
+1888 ASNLSQKHPIAAS

-1944 GYEGVRDAFARAK
+1944 GYTGVRDAFARAK

-1988 DDYLGPSLHMGD
+1988 DDYLGPALHMGD

-2020 MMWTWK
+2020 MMWAWK

-2052 RYGSPDKYI
+2052 RYGDPTKYI

-2086 QEMIDKSGS
+2086 QAMIDKSGS

-2100 GKTFVSG
+2100 SKTFVSG

-2112 DLLPKKINPYT
+2112 NLLPKKINPYT
-2123 GEFLTNTGSQDV
+2123 GEFLTNTGSQNV

-2173 FKVNDKEYD
+2173 FKINDKEYD

-2218 RVTTTYDKLTDKQKK
+2218 RITTTYDKLTDKQKK

-2264 DLYNEYRK
+2264 ELYNEYRK
-2272 QFKNIV
+2272 QFKNII

>member
-1 MAGYS
+1 MAGFR
-6 KIYTSQTDYLY
+6 KIYTSQNQYLEDVARSTGLFDDDYYNIAKESKKDLEYITLIANAKDNISSTFDKGVY
-17 DLAKSQ
+17 DRLSGEERFNYFATENFMDKSSQ
-23 KYFSEEQYAKQ
+23 EYKDSQAYFSQRI
-34 TQQATGGDYLAFVA
+34 QQ
-48 TYEKNLP
+48 
-55 QSFDQ
+55 
-60 GEFDKLN
+60 
-67 DDDKFAYMLWKA
+67 
-79 DKNTTSEAYKQN
+79 
-91 EAYFNQKFEEI
+91 I

-109 SLSDFEKTINTFGG
+109 SLSNFEKTMNSIGG
-123 WIGSLL
+123 WFANMTLQ
-129 IGAYGTIEGLIDLG
+129 LG
-143 GLLVG
+143 GLVEGLVDVSVLAAG
-148 DKDFVAKDI
+148 AVSGIFDADFAERMKNFVAEDA
-157 TGYTAAQN
+157 TGYNAAQQSM
-165 ALNDWRQTYTFENKQ
+165 NDWINKYTFLDKN
-180 QWLGVVN
+180 
-187 DVFGAIGQM
+187 I
-196 APMLVTGGASGV
+196 V
-208 AKGIGT
+208 AKGINDITTGIVRMTPMIVGSILSPLTGGISTKVGT
-214 AAYYLSMA
+214 SIYYLSMA
-222 GSTAESAVRA
+222 GNAAEEAIKA
-232 NPNIDYGSLLG
+232 NPDINYGALLG
-243 YTALM
+243 YTAG
-248 TGLEAGTEWVSGK
+248 TVGLEALTEWASAKLFGGDTISK
-261 AFGEGLIGL
+261 LAFGGNAVKSSNILR
-270 KGLNTKAI
+270 
-278 TSGMFGSLLH
+278 GMLH
-288 NMGTEAV
+288 DFGTEAL
-295 EEAVSEL
+295 EEATSEL
-302 FGGLLE
+302 FGSMLYKAL
-308 YWIVTQDRQSLPT
+308 VDPT
-321 VDKVLYA
+321 ANIASIEDILYA
-328 ALIGGLTGGFMAGG
+328 AIIGGLTGAVMFGG
-342 RIVLTPRM
+342 DVVFGTKRLSVLDGKLVETKTLTPEQRK
-350 SVTQSGELK
+350 TA
-359 YTRDLSAEEKKA
+359 T
-371 SKKLGLRKSWA
+371 KLGLGKSYTLQNA
-382 LQSLLQQSTEALS
+382 LAKAQTLS
-395 SVDAI
+395 EKATNV
-400 TKLQAKYGEL
+400 TKLMTKYGT
-410 SLEQIRTKHAEE
+410 SLQDIQQNHAEE
-422 YDNAL
+422 YKKAVEQDTQIKKNQ
-427 AADVET
+427 ADGI
-433 KEKQAKSFLA
+433 LA
-443 LAKLMNTIGV
+443 LANLMQTIGV
-453 ENFKESV
+453 EQFTKSAKFLEENLAEAEQAIYNFNNHTDV
-460 DLLNTAAEDAER
+460 N
-472 MVDNYINRRSEGNKK
+472 NKK
-487 ATEVFN
+487 ASEAFKTLYPNET
-493 AYFPDRSFTPST
+493 FTPVA
-505 IPSNQNQA
+505 IPTKAEQTLA
-513 LSESLRKAFPNLKI
+513 TELRKILPGTMVSFG
-527 VFGKFGDKNGDPV
+527 VFGNPEGLAK
-540 RAINGAETY
+540 ASINQGGNFIFIKSGLVEQIGFDA
-549 LFLDEDFVNQKG
+549 
-561 YKQALT
+561 AL
-567 EAIRYQL
+567 
-574 ADQLML
+574 
-580 ELSAL
+580 
-585 DANEVNDLVKLFTDT
+585 NEVIKYEIAQDVMHQLPT
-600 DVPYSELTREQK
+600 DVVNNLAKLALEDDVQYDKLSHDQKLT
-612 VSIAQI
+612 IAQMI
-618 LCFDP
+618 CFDP
-623 VNSRKLFNHNNKTHR
+623 VFNQKTFLGDKKTHLQIYNYLN
-638 KIFKYITDQA
+638 KEIKKTGLPK
-648 EYVKKFGRQT
+648 VKF
-658 EANKIRY
+658 NNLLKIRNTFLNSIANFVANQE
-665 HDLLS
+665 DL
-670 IRNSYLRDIALTI
+670 
-683 GNMNDVETVAKEYG
+683 
-697 LSAEEVKTQIID
+697 
-709 EMQTTDAN
+709 
-717 DTIKLTE
+717 DTIQKKYNLSDEELQEKIVRFTTITNFNNRMRLADLDLAKQSISKCYAQKELESHLKTE
-724 IKQVKSAIQQR
+724 G
-735 EAYNELYNARAN
+735 E
-747 VEESFDFD
+747 FDWN
-755 RLYDKDYY
+755 RLYDKTYYDDDYVEQIMGDNPDFKEALIIHLSDVY
-763 STEFVNNI
+763 NANFNAIALASMERYVKENMSEQEVRKVANEILTEDFVKNTTN
-771 TQNELNFERALQT
+771 LSDLQT
-784 YLRHKYDVFFDDK
+784 E
-797 ASFTVAMEQ
+797 VANKMWWLTQ
-806 TLGMNDVNMIAEI
+806 LDIAKI
-819 LLTAEYLNTKP
+819 DLNA
-830 SWTDKRKQVIDKLY
+830 
-844 LLKHTG
+844 
-850 VDKSKLEG
+850 
-858 DSIIVADDQIKGT
+858 DSIIVTDNQIKGT
-871 GKLKFFKGDVYEQI
+871 GKLKFLKVKVDERINTYNNQQQRGLSESAGEQVGSVVTKSTTIANKVTINQIDEHSYNDRQKEMTVYAEKE
-885 SVSGSD
+885 
-891 GTRTYGVDSGRQV
+891 YGVKLHLYEGSAILDGYDNSIDYGLNGFIYGDDDIYIRYDDTLSESVIERVLLHEGTHKLISDNEYAYKRLLKELIPIVKNFDTLLSEYKSNDMYGLIYKNESDIIEEVIVDICCGRI
-904 PRMVANTRQYS
+904 ANVEW
-915 TTEIDEYQLEVQSTD
+915 TTNAYDGIQKIFDFYRDVSHVMYNIERSFFNKN
-930 SLEDYQK
+930 K
-937 TLVNLTR
+937 TLSQQ
-944 EAYGVELTFYKGDVH
+944 DVKEKMRPH
-959 KDSKY
+959 
-964 TSTNVHGFY
+964 
-973 IEDTNKIYIKD
+973 
-984 DATESLQTIIKS
+984 
-996 IRHEV
+996 V
-1001 MHFLFA
+1001 M
-1007 VNPDLY
+1007 
-1013 TKLVDDLEWID
+1013 
-1024 TDFNT
+1024 
-1029 SYMDLRRD
+1029 S
-1037 IIKNTYDDATYDELT
+1037 
-1052 EEAVV
+1052 
-1057 DAILNAEQRGDV
+1057 
-1069 STPLT
+1069 
-1074 LVNKAANEFYE
+1074 NE
-1085 KAMNAKY
+1085 
-1092 SWFFTE
+1092 T
-1098 NLTTGTNT
+1098 
-1106 NIKNNLIQKG
+1106 
-1116 KVVQNLLEQRKKL
+1116 
-1129 TDFPTTDTVVR
+1129 
-1140 AEIGKYHATWTQDR
+1140 ATWTKERLDELIDR
-1154 LNDLIERSGSS
+1154 NTSS
-1165 NPNYAKSYAAYMTI
+1165 NNPNRVEAYAAYI
-1179 DQFLKLSTT
+1179 NPHDFVAATT
-1188 SDTGRTNSI
+1188 SNARERSTIRMQMRDYDYLGNLADISETPYLRI
-1197 NALKD
+1197 NP
-1202 DYERQSDVNYSEVIK
+1202 S
-1217 DKGVVVPH
+1217 
-1225 LIINADTMR
+1225 TMEI
-1234 VEDHDG
+1234 VGHEG
-1240 RHRLIALQKQD
+1240 RHRMWAMSDAGITEAAVV
-1251 IYWVA
+1251 IYFDTTDDTTLSFQNN
-1256 VKIDFEGKSFDENN
+1256 IDAANR
-1270 AKIYETLTIKPQE
+1270 IYEFVTFKGQ
-1283 FPEGTRLNYTTD
+1283 TD
-1295 IHTIVPLNE
+1295 YSGFGGKENQAFVTFRDMIPLNE
-1304 ANRTNLE
+1304 SHRIDLE
-1311 NLFIK
+1311 KTFVK
-1316 ERIRSTAGFR
+1316 GFEFGEGPKIRFAKD
-1326 FSLSKQTSNETKNI
+1326 LKQQTSNETKNI

-1384 QSMIDENFGLFR
+1384 QSMIDENFSLFR
-1396 KVNQGNYQQIR
+1396 KVNQDNYQQIR

-1503 KNKEKFIKQI
+1503 KNKENFIKQI

-1559 DWLITNEDIVNR
+1559 DWVITNEDIVNR

-1652 TALDGVTNQLEK
+1652 TVLDSATNQLEK

-1675 AKLEQQAK
+1675 TKLEQQAK
-1683 ELNKKGKLTAAEK
+1683 ELNSKKTLTDAEK
-1696 TELAEINAQIQRAY
+1696 TKLAEINAQIQQAY

-1724 QQIAKEYESVF
+1724 RQIAQEYESVF

-1792 WFGDNAVVL
+1792 LFGDNAVVL
-1801 NSLVKN
+1801 NSLIKN

-1816 AYLIKSLTT
+1816 TYLIKSLTT

-1852 DIVNAMSKTDVE
+1852 DIVNAMSKSDVE

-1888 SSNLSQKHPIAAS
+1888 ASNLSQKHPIAAS

-1944 GYEGVRDAFARAK
+1944 GYKGVRDAFARAK

-1988 DDYLGPSLHMGD
+1988 DDYLGPALHMGD

-2020 MMWTWK
+2020 MMWAWK
-2026 NDQSAALKALDVL
+2026 NDQSATLKALDVL

-2052 RYGSPDKYI
+2052 RYGDPTKYI

-2086 QEMIDKSGS
+2086 QAMIDKSGS

-2112 DLLPKKINPYT
+2112 NLLPKKINPYT
-2123 GEFLTNTGSQDV
+2123 GEFLTNTGSQNV

-2173 FKVNDKEYD
+2173 FKINDKEYD

-2204 NGKQKVTVEDENGK
+2204 NGKQKVTVEDESGK
-2218 RVTTTYDKLTDKQKK
+2218 RITTTYDKLTDKQKK

-2272 QFKNIV
+2272 QFKNII

>member
-34 TQQATGGDYLAFVA
+34 TQQATGDDYLAFVA

-79 DKNTTSEAYKQN
+79 DKNTTSDTYKQN
-91 EAYFNQKFEEI
+91 EVYFNQKFEQI

-109 SLSDFEKTINTFGG
+109 SLSGFEKAINTFGG
-123 WIGSLL
+123 WVGSLL
-129 IGAYGTIEGLIDLG
+129 VGAYGTIEGLIDLG
-143 GLLVG
+143 GLAVG
-148 DKDFVAKDI
+148 AKDFVAKDI
-157 TGYTAAQN
+157 TGYTALQN
-165 ALNDWRQTYTFENKQ
+165 ELNDWRQAYTFENKQ
-180 QWLGVVN
+180 QWLGVMN

-196 APMLVTGGASGV
+196 APMLITGGASGV
-208 AKGIGT
+208 VKGMGT
-214 AAYYLSMA
+214 ATYYLAMA

-232 NPNIDYGSLLG
+232 NPNINYGSLLG

-248 TGLEAGTEWVSGK
+248 TGLEAGTEWLSGK
-261 AFGEGLIGL
+261 VFGEGLIGV

-278 TSGMFGSLLH
+278 TGGMFGTLLH

-295 EEAVSEL
+295 EEAVSEI
-302 FGGLLE
+302 FGGLFE

-328 ALIGGLTGGFMAGG
+328 ALIGGLTGGFMTGG
-342 RIVLTPRM
+342 RILLTPRM
-350 SVTQSGELK
+350 SVTQSGKLK
-359 YTRDLSAEEKKA
+359 YTTELTTEEKRA

-395 SVDAI
+395 SIDAM

-410 SLEQIRTKHAEE
+410 SLEQIRTQHAEE
-422 YDNAL
+422 YNNAL
-427 AADVET
+427 AVDVAT
-433 KEKQAKSFLA
+433 KERQAKSFLA

-460 DLLNTAAEDAER
+460 DLLNMAAEDAKR
-472 MVDNYINRRSEGNKK
+472 MADNYINRRSEGNKK
-487 ATEVFN
+487 AVEVFD
-493 AYFPDRSFTPST
+493 AYFPDRSFTPSA

-513 LSESLRKAFPNLKI
+513 LSEALRKAFPNLKI

-567 EAIRYQL
+567 EAVRYQL

-585 DANEVNDLVKLFTDT
+585 DANEVNALVKLFTDT

-612 VSIAQI
+612 LSIAQI

-623 VNSRKLFNHNNKTHR
+623 VNSRKLFNHSNKTHR

-665 HDLLS
+665 HDLLA

-683 GNMNDVETVAKEYG
+683 GNMNDVKTVAKEYG
-697 LSAEEVKTQIID
+697 LSDEEVKTQIID
-709 EMQTTDAN
+709 KMQTTDAN

-724 IKQVKSAIQQR
+724 INQVKSAIQQR

-747 VEESFDFD
+747 VEEPFDFN

-763 STEFVNNI
+763 STEFVNDI
-771 TQNELNFERALQT
+771 TQNEPNFERALQT
-784 YLRHKYDVFFDDK
+784 YLRQKYNVFFDDK

-806 TLGMNDVNMIAEI
+806 TLGMLDVNMLAEI
-819 LLTAEYLNTKP
+819 LLTSEYLNTKP
-830 SWTDKRKQVIDKLY
+830 SWTEKRKQVIDKLY

-850 VDKSKLEG
+850 ADKSKLEG
-858 DSIIVADDQIKGT
+858 DSIIVTDNQIKGT
-871 GKLKFFKGDVYEQI
+871 GKLKFFKGDVYERFDILGTKQDRAN
-885 SVSGSD
+885 SESAGKKLQRNPRENRTHNTEYVSYL
-891 GTRTYGVDSGRQV
+891 T
-904 PRMVANTRQYS
+904 VAVQDENT
-915 TTEIDEYQLEVQSTD
+915 LEK
-930 SLEDYQK
+930 YQK
-937 TLVNLTR
+937 DIIRATKK
-944 EAYGVELTFYKGDVH
+944 AYGMNVKFFKNSPLDR
-959 KDSKY
+959 
-964 TSTNVHGFY
+964 STNYTMDDVKGF
-973 IEDTNKIYIKD
+973 ISKSKNTIYIKD
-984 DATESLQTIIKS
+984 DISVDDNVIVTVV
-996 IRHEV
+996 RHEITHHLLDV
-1001 MHFLFA
+1001 LK
-1007 VNPDLY
+1007 
-1013 TKLVDDLEWID
+1013 TKNNADYVQLIADVKK
-1024 TDFNT
+1024 TVGTNT
-1029 SYMDLRRD
+1029 WNKIREN
-1037 IIKNTYDDATYDELT
+1037 IKNTYKRESSTTLDEETLVSILNDECSLPDEIDADALTAAQEKLFKNSEYNDPFVRPSVVKDSSIDDLNRKLT
-1052 EEAVV
+1052 EQQQKYFKDSVV
-1057 DAILNAEQRGDV
+1057 RDILGRLITMYHGTPNGGFTIFDIDQVLYGLFGKGFYHTENPDV
-1069 STPLT
+1069 GR
-1074 LVNKAANEFYE
+1074 
-1085 KAMNAKY
+1085 KY
-1092 SWFFTE
+1092 SE
-1098 NLTTGTNT
+1098 NRRGNKRQVYEVYMNITNPIDMDAEGNLSEWIKAVPDAEDYFPKTGTNEEFFRALEDYMQDEEMT
-1106 NIKNNLIQKG
+1106 RDDAGDFVIATLSEMGYDGITHVGGKRVNQNDPYHRVYIAFYPEQIKSVYN
-1116 KVVQNLLEQRKKL
+1116 
-1129 TDFPTTDTVVR
+1129 THP
-1140 AEIGKYHATWTQDR
+1140 TQDVDIMFSR
-1154 LNDLIERSGSS
+1154 DLS
-1165 NPNYAKSYAAYMTI
+1165 
-1179 DQFLKLSTT
+1179 Q
-1188 SDTGRTNSI
+1188 
-1197 NALKD
+1197 
-1202 DYERQSDVNYSEVIK
+1202 
-1217 DKGVVVPH
+1217 
-1225 LIINADTMR
+1225 
-1234 VEDHDG
+1234 
-1240 RHRLIALQKQD
+1240 
-1251 IYWVA
+1251 
-1256 VKIDFEGKSFDENN
+1256 
-1270 AKIYETLTIKPQE
+1270 
-1283 FPEGTRLNYTTD
+1283 
-1295 IHTIVPLNE
+1295 
-1304 ANRTNLE
+1304 
-1311 NLFIK
+1311 
-1316 ERIRSTAGFR
+1316 
-1326 FSLSKQTSNETKNI
+1326 QTSNETKNI
-1340 KSSSNATTPKQI
+1340 KSAAKAQTGKEIANA
-1352 ADAITSIVA
+1352 IVDIVKTM
-1361 NSPMAYSESKGFEGA
+1361 PMKLSEAQGFEKPY
-1376 EMEYTKVA
+1376 MYR
-1384 QSMIDENFGLFR
+1384 SLENIRGTLDDNTSLFN
-1396 KVNQGNYQQIR
+1396 KINEKNWHDLYGTLYNS
-1407 DNIAKTDAPYTQQA
+1407 TDPDTRQA
-1421 LVIFDR
+1421 LILLKAYLRIDDQNNINSVGYMPLD
-1427 ALFTYAED
+1427 D
-1435 SSRFDEAT
+1435 KSRFSEDTRNEILSLLQAEASLNG
-1443 QEKIKNQA
+1443 QQLSA
-1451 RQTQTISAQWQGLQS
+1451 ISKTLS
-1466 RRLADKT
+1466 DKT
-1473 SLTEIKNKFAEDG
+1473 SFSELKQRFEKDG
-1486 YDISVSN
+1486 YSVSVSD
-1493 ETVTNYVPEM
+1493 EMVQRYVPET
-1503 KNKEKFIKQI
+1503 KDKKSFEKEIDKQI
-1513 DEDIAKIESQIDDA
+1513 NDISDKIENGDDLDKAELNQELRKLLDKKYVVLNESNEKIIDW
-1527 KDSVEKAA
+1527 A
-1535 LNKELKDATEKRMVM
+1535 LS
-1550 DKGTNEEIM
+1550 
-1559 DWLITNEDIVNR
+1559 NEDVPTV
-1571 ASKIQKEIFEQ
+1571 ASKIQQDVFKQFVATAEL
-1582 MVDKAEKAAET
+1582 AEKTE
-1593 PGKKA
+1593 GKKA
-1598 ITILVDEKTG
+1598 LTILVDDKTG

-1652 TALDGVTNQLEK
+1652 TVLDSATNQLEK
-1664 WMTARLPQIDV
+1664 WMTARLPKIDV

-1683 ELNKKGKLTAAEK
+1683 ELNSKKTLTDAEK
-1696 TELAEINAQIQRAY
+1696 TKLAEINAQIQQAY

-1792 WFGDNAVVL
+1792 LFGDNAVVL
-1801 NSLVKN
+1801 NSLIKN

-1816 AYLIKSLTT
+1816 TYLIKSLTT

-1852 DIVNAMSKTDVE
+1852 DIVNAMSKSDVE

-1888 SSNLSQKHPIAAS
+1888 ASNLSQKHPILAS

-1944 GYEGVRDAFARAK
+1944 GYKGVRDAFARAK

-1982 FIDIDD
+1982 FVDIDD
-1988 DDYLGPSLHMGD
+1988 DDYLGPALHIGD

-2020 MMWTWK
+2020 MMWAWK

-2052 RYGSPDKYI
+2052 RYGDPTKYI

-2072 VPAMLKLFAKFTTN
+2072 VPAMLKLFAKITTN
-2086 QEMIDKSGS
+2086 QAMIDKSGS

-2112 DLLPKKINPYT
+2112 DLLSKKINPYT
-2123 GEFLTNTGSQDV
+2123 GEFLTNTGSQNV
-2135 FFNFMEAISPLDF
+2135 FFNIMEAISPLDF

-2173 FKVNDKEYD
+2173 FKINDKEYD

-2218 RVTTTYDKLTDKQKK
+2218 RITTTYDKLTDKQKK

-2264 DLYNEYRK
+2264 ELYNEYRK
-2272 QFKNIV
+2272 QFKNII

>member
-34 TQQATGGDYLAFVA
+34 TQQATGDDYLAFVA

-91 EAYFNQKFEEI
+91 EAYFNQKFEQI

-109 SLSDFEKTINTFGG
+109 SLSGFEKAINTFGG
-123 WIGSLL
+123 WVGSLL
-129 IGAYGTIEGLIDLG
+129 VGAYGTIEGLLDLG
-143 GLLVG
+143 GLAVG
-148 DKDFVAKDI
+148 AKDFVAKDI
-157 TGYTAAQN
+157 TGYTALQN
-165 ALNDWRQTYTFENKQ
+165 ELNDWRQAYTFENKQ
-180 QWLGVVN
+180 QWLGVMN

-196 APMLVTGGASGV
+196 APMLITGGASGV
-208 AKGIGT
+208 VKGMGT
-214 AAYYLSMA
+214 ATYYLAMA

-232 NPNIDYGSLLG
+232 NPNINYGSLLG

-248 TGLEAGTEWVSGK
+248 TGLEAGTEWLSGK
-261 AFGEGLIGL
+261 VFGEGLIGV

-278 TSGMFGSLLH
+278 TGGMFGTLLH

-295 EEAVSEL
+295 EEAVSEI
-302 FGGLLE
+302 FGGLFE

-328 ALIGGLTGGFMAGG
+328 ALIGGLTGGFMTGG
-342 RIVLTPRM
+342 RILLTPRM

-359 YTRDLSAEEKKA
+359 YTKELTAAEERT
-371 SKKLGLRKSWA
+371 SKKLGLHKSWA
-382 LQSLLQQSTEALS
+382 LQSLLQQSAEALS
-395 SVDAI
+395 SIDAM

-410 SLEQIRTKHAEE
+410 SLEQIRTQHAEE
-422 YDNAL
+422 YNNAL
-427 AADVET
+427 AVDVET
-433 KEKQAKSFLA
+433 KERQAKSFLA

-460 DLLNTAAEDAER
+460 DLLNMAAEDAKR
-472 MVDNYINRRSEGNKK
+472 MAYNYINRRSEGNKK
-487 ATEVFN
+487 AVEVFN

-513 LSESLRKAFPNLKI
+513 LSEALRKAFPNLKI

-567 EAIRYQL
+567 EAVRYQL

-585 DANEVNDLVKLFTDT
+585 DANEVNALVKLFTDT

-612 VSIAQI
+612 LSIAQI

-623 VNSRKLFNHNNKTHR
+623 VNSRKLFNHSNKTHR

-665 HDLLS
+665 HDLLA

-709 EMQTTDAN
+709 KMQTTDAN

-724 IKQVKSAIQQR
+724 IDQVKSAIQQR

-747 VEESFDFD
+747 VEEPFDFD

-763 STEFVNNI
+763 STEFVNDI
-771 TQNELNFERALQT
+771 TQNEPNFERALQT
-784 YLRHKYDVFFDDK
+784 YLRQKYNVFFDDK
-797 ASFTVAMEQ
+797 ASFTVVMEH
-806 TLGMNDVNMIAEI
+806 TLGMHDVNMLAEI

-858 DSIIVADDQIKGT
+858 DSIIVTDDQIKGT
-871 GKLKFFKGDVYEQI
+871 GKLKFLKVKVDERNNIYNDQQQRGLGESAREQVGNVVTKSTTIANKVTINQIDERSYNDRQKEMTVYAEKE
-885 SVSGSD
+885 
-891 GTRTYGVDSGRQV
+891 YGVNLHFYEGSAILDGYDTNTDYGLNGFIYGDDDIYIRYDDTLSESVIERVLLHEGTHKLISDNEYAYKRLLNELIPRIKNFDTLLSEYKSNDMYGLIYENESDIIEEVIVDICCGRITNVEWATNAYDGIQKIFDFYRDV
-904 PRMVANTRQYS
+904 SHVMYNI
-915 TTEIDEYQLEVQSTD
+915 EQSFFD
-930 SLEDYQK
+930 KNK
-937 TLVNLTR
+937 TLSQQNVR
-944 EAYGVELTFYKGDVH
+944 EKMRPHVMSNETATWTKERLDKLIDRNTSSDNPNRVRAYAAYINPHDFVAAT
-959 KDSKY
+959 
-964 TSTNVHGFY
+964 TSTARERGTIRMQMRDYDYLGNLADISETPYLRINPSTMEIVGHEGRHRMWAMSDAGITEAAVVIYF
-973 IEDTNKIYIKD
+973 DTTD
-984 DATESLQTIIKS
+984 DATLSFQ
-996 IRHEV
+996 
-1001 MHFLFA
+1001 
-1007 VNPDLY
+1007 NN
-1013 TKLVDDLEWID
+1013 ID
-1024 TDFNT
+1024 
-1029 SYMDLRRD
+1029 
-1037 IIKNTYDDATYDELT
+1037 
-1052 EEAVV
+1052 
-1057 DAILNAEQRGDV
+1057 
-1069 STPLT
+1069 
-1074 LVNKAANEFYE
+1074 AAN
-1085 KAMNAKY
+1085 
-1092 SWFFTE
+1092 
-1098 NLTTGTNT
+1098 
-1106 NIKNNLIQKG
+1106 
-1116 KVVQNLLEQRKKL
+1116 R
-1129 TDFPTTDTVVR
+1129 
-1140 AEIGKYHATWTQDR
+1140 
-1154 LNDLIERSGSS
+1154 
-1165 NPNYAKSYAAYMTI
+1165 
-1179 DQFLKLSTT
+1179 
-1188 SDTGRTNSI
+1188 
-1197 NALKD
+1197 
-1202 DYERQSDVNYSEVIK
+1202 
-1217 DKGVVVPH
+1217 
-1225 LIINADTMR
+1225 
-1234 VEDHDG
+1234 
-1240 RHRLIALQKQD
+1240 
-1251 IYWVA
+1251 
-1256 VKIDFEGKSFDENN
+1256 
-1270 AKIYETLTIKPQE
+1270 IYEFVTFKGQ
-1283 FPEGTRLNYTTD
+1283 TD
-1295 IHTIVPLNE
+1295 YNGFGGKENQAFVTFRDMIPLNE
-1304 ANRTNLE
+1304 SHRIDLE
-1311 NLFIK
+1311 KTFVK
-1316 ERIRSTAGFR
+1316 GFEFGEGPKIRFAKD
-1326 FSLSKQTSNETKNI
+1326 LKQQTSNETKNI

-1352 ADAITSIVA
+1352 SDAITSIVA
-1361 NSPMAYSESKGFEGA
+1361 NSPIAYSESKGFEGA

-1384 QSMIDENFGLFR
+1384 QSMIDENFSLFR
-1396 KVNQGNYQQIR
+1396 KVNQDNYQQIR

-1435 SSRFDEAT
+1435 SSRFDDAT

-1466 RRLADKT
+1466 RRFADKT

-1486 YDISVSN
+1486 YDVSVSN

-1503 KNKEKFIKQI
+1503 KNKEKFVKQI
-1513 DEDIAKIESQIDDA
+1513 DEDIAKIESQIDNA
-1527 KDSVEKAA
+1527 KDFVEKAA

-1550 DKGTNEEIM
+1550 DKGTNEDIM
-1559 DWLITNEDIVNR
+1559 DWVITNEDIVNR

-1598 ITILVDEKTG
+1598 ITILVDDKTG

-1644 NWVGNAGM
+1644 NWVGNAVM
-1652 TALDGVTNQLEK
+1652 TVLDSATNQLEK
-1664 WMTARLPQIDV
+1664 WMTARLSQIDV
-1675 AKLEQQAK
+1675 TKLEQQAK
-1683 ELNKKGKLTAAEK
+1683 ELNSKKTLTDAEK
-1696 TELAEINAQIQRAY
+1696 TKLAEINAQIQQAY

-1792 WFGDNAVVL
+1792 LFGDNAVVL
-1801 NSLVKN
+1801 NSLIKN

-1816 AYLIKSLTT
+1816 TYLIKSLTT

-1852 DIVNAMSKTDVE
+1852 DIVNAMSKSDVE

-1888 SSNLSQKHPIAAS
+1888 ASNLSQKHPILAS

-1944 GYEGVRDAFARAK
+1944 GYKGVRDAFARAK

-1982 FIDIDD
+1982 FVDIDD
-1988 DDYLGPSLHMGD
+1988 DDYLGPALHIGD

-2020 MMWTWK
+2020 MMWAWK

-2052 RYGSPDKYI
+2052 RYGDPTKYI

-2086 QEMIDKSGS
+2086 QAMIDKSGS

-2112 DLLPKKINPYT
+2112 NLLPKKINPYT
-2123 GEFLTNTGSQDV
+2123 GEFLTNTGSQNV

-2173 FKVNDKEYD
+2173 FKINDKEYD

-2190 YRATYIQNTFDNIM
+2190 YRATYIQNTFDNII

-2218 RVTTTYDKLTDKQKK
+2218 RITTTYDKLTDKQKK

-2272 QFKNIV
+2272 QFKNII

>member
-34 TQQATGGDYLAFVA
+34 TQQATGDDYLAFVA

-91 EAYFNQKFEEI
+91 DAYFNQKFEQI

-109 SLSDFEKTINTFGG
+109 SLSGFEKAINTFGG
-123 WIGSLL
+123 WVGSLL
-129 IGAYGTIEGLIDLG
+129 VGAYGTIEGLIDLG
-143 GLLVG
+143 GLAVG
-148 DKDFVAKDI
+148 AKDFVAKDI
-157 TGYTAAQN
+157 TGYTALQN
-165 ALNDWRQTYTFENKQ
+165 ELNDWRQAYTFENKQ
-180 QWLGVVN
+180 QWLGVMN

-196 APMLVTGGASGV
+196 APMLITGGASGV
-208 AKGIGT
+208 VKGMGT
-214 AAYYLSMA
+214 ATYYLAMA

-232 NPNIDYGSLLG
+232 NPNINYGSLLG

-248 TGLEAGTEWVSGK
+248 TGLEAGTEWLSGK
-261 AFGEGLIGL
+261 VFGEGLIGV

-278 TSGMFGSLLH
+278 TGGMFGTLLH

-295 EEAVSEL
+295 EEAVSEI
-302 FGGLLE
+302 FGGLFE

-328 ALIGGLTGGFMAGG
+328 ALIGGLTGGFMTGG
-342 RIVLTPRM
+342 RILLTPRM

-359 YTRDLSAEEKKA
+359 YTKKLTAAEERT
-371 SKKLGLRKSWA
+371 SKKLGLHKSWA

-395 SVDAI
+395 SIDAM
-400 TKLQAKYGEL
+400 TKLQAKYVEL
-410 SLEQIRTKHAEE
+410 SLEQIRTQHAEE
-422 YDNAL
+422 YNNAL
-427 AADVET
+427 AVDVET
-433 KEKQAKSFLA
+433 KERQAKSFLA

-460 DLLNTAAEDAER
+460 DLLNMAAEDAKR
-472 MVDNYINRRSEGNKK
+472 MADNYINRRSEGNKK
-487 ATEVFN
+487 AVEVFN
-493 AYFPDRSFTPST
+493 AYFPDRSFTPSA

-513 LSESLRKAFPNLKI
+513 LSEALRKAFPNLKI

-580 ELSAL
+580 ELSVL
-585 DANEVNDLVKLFTDT
+585 DANEVNVLVKLFTDT

-612 VSIAQI
+612 LSIAQI

-623 VNSRKLFNHNNKTHR
+623 VNSRKLFNHSNKTHR

-665 HDLLS
+665 HDLLA

-709 EMQTTDAN
+709 KMQTTDAN

-724 IKQVKSAIQQR
+724 IDQVKSAIQQR

-747 VEESFDFD
+747 VEEPFDFN

-763 STEFVNNI
+763 STEFVNDI
-771 TQNELNFERALQT
+771 TQNEPNFERALQT
-784 YLRHKYDVFFDDK
+784 YLRQKYNVFFDDK

-806 TLGMNDVNMIAEI
+806 TLGMHDVNMLAEI
-819 LLTAEYLNTKP
+819 LLTSEYLNTKP
-830 SWTDKRKQVIDKLY
+830 SWTEKRKQVIDKLY
-844 LLKHTG
+844 LLKQTG

-858 DSIIVADDQIKGT
+858 DSIIVTDDQIKGT
-871 GKLKFFKGDVYEQI
+871 GKLKFLKVKVDERINTYNNQQQRGLSESAGEQVGTVVTKSTTIANKVTINQIDERSYNDRQKEMTVYAEKE
-885 SVSGSD
+885 
-891 GTRTYGVDSGRQV
+891 YGVNLHFYEGSAILEGYDTNTDYGLNGFIYGDDDIYIRYDDTLSESVIERILLHEGTHKLISDNEYAYKRLLNELRPIVKNFDTLLSEYKSNDMYGLIYENESDIIEEVIVDICCGRI
-904 PRMVANTRQYS
+904 ANVEW
-915 TTEIDEYQLEVQSTD
+915 TTNAYDGIQKIFDFYRDVSHVMYNIEQSFFNKN
-930 SLEDYQK
+930 K
-937 TLVNLTR
+937 TLSQQ
-944 EAYGVELTFYKGDVH
+944 DV
-959 KDSKY
+959 K
-964 TSTNVHGFY
+964 
-973 IEDTNKIYIKD
+973 EKI
-984 DATESLQTIIKS
+984 
-996 IRHEV
+996 RPHV
-1001 MHFLFA
+1001 M
-1007 VNPDLY
+1007 
-1013 TKLVDDLEWID
+1013 
-1024 TDFNT
+1024 
-1029 SYMDLRRD
+1029 S
-1037 IIKNTYDDATYDELT
+1037 
-1052 EEAVV
+1052 
-1057 DAILNAEQRGDV
+1057 
-1069 STPLT
+1069 
-1074 LVNKAANEFYE
+1074 NE
-1085 KAMNAKY
+1085 
-1092 SWFFTE
+1092 T
-1098 NLTTGTNT
+1098 
-1106 NIKNNLIQKG
+1106 
-1116 KVVQNLLEQRKKL
+1116 
-1129 TDFPTTDTVVR
+1129 
-1140 AEIGKYHATWTQDR
+1140 ATWTKERLDKLIDR
-1154 LNDLIERSGSS
+1154 NTSS
-1165 NPNYAKSYAAYMTI
+1165 NNPNRVEAYAAYI
-1179 DQFLKLSTT
+1179 NPHDFVAATT
-1188 SDTGRTNSI
+1188 STARERGTIRMQMRDYDYLGNLANISETPYLRI
-1197 NALKD
+1197 NP
-1202 DYERQSDVNYSEVIK
+1202 S
-1217 DKGVVVPH
+1217 
-1225 LIINADTMR
+1225 TMEI
-1234 VEDHDG
+1234 VGHEG
-1240 RHRLIALQKQD
+1240 RHRMWAMSDAGITEAAVV
-1251 IYWVA
+1251 IYFD
-1256 VKIDFEGKSFDENN
+1256 KTDDTTLSFQNNIDAANR
-1270 AKIYETLTIKPQE
+1270 IYEFVTFKGQ
-1283 FPEGTRLNYTTD
+1283 TD
-1295 IHTIVPLNE
+1295 YNGFGGKESQAFVTFSDMIPLNE
-1304 ANRTNLE
+1304 SHRIDLE
-1311 NLFIK
+1311 KTFVK
-1316 ERIRSTAGFR
+1316 GFDFVEGPKIRFAKD
-1326 FSLSKQTSNETKNI
+1326 LKQQTSNETKNI
-1340 KSSSNATTPKQI
+1340 KENSKATTPKQI
-1352 ADAITSIVA
+1352 SDAITSIVP
-1361 NSPMAYSESKGFEGA
+1361 NSPIAYSESKGFEGA

-1384 QSMIDENFGLFR
+1384 QSMIDENFSLFR
-1396 KVNQGNYQQIR
+1396 KVNQDNYQQIR

-1466 RRLADKT
+1466 RRFADKT
-1473 SLTEIKNKFAEDG
+1473 SLTELKNKFAEDG
-1486 YDISVSN
+1486 YDVSVSN

-1503 KNKEKFIKQI
+1503 KNKEKFVKQI

-1527 KDSVEKAA
+1527 KDSIEKAA
-1535 LNKELKDATEKRMVM
+1535 LNKELKDATEKHMVM

-1559 DWLITNEDIVNR
+1559 DWVITNEDIVNR

-1598 ITILVDEKTG
+1598 IAILVDDKTG

-1652 TALDGVTNQLEK
+1652 TVLDSATNQLEK
-1664 WMTARLPQIDV
+1664 WMTARLPKIDV
-1675 AKLEQQAK
+1675 TKLEQQAK
-1683 ELNKKGKLTAAEK
+1683 ELNSKKTLTDAEK
-1696 TELAEINAQIQRAY
+1696 TKLSEINAQIQQAY

-1724 QQIAKEYESVF
+1724 QQIAQEYESVF

-1767 SENANFVQKVW
+1767 SGNANFVQKVW

-1792 WFGDNAVVL
+1792 LFGDNAVVL
-1801 NSLVKN
+1801 NSLIKN

-1816 AYLIKSLTT
+1816 TYLIKSLTT

-1852 DIVNAMSKTDVE
+1852 DIVNAMSKSDVE

-1888 SSNLSQKHPIAAS
+1888 ASNLSQKHPIAAS

-1944 GYEGVRDAFARAK
+1944 GYKGVRDAFARAK

-1982 FIDIDD
+1982 FVDIDD
-1988 DDYLGPSLHMGD
+1988 DDYLGPALHIGD

-2020 MMWTWK
+2020 MMWAWK

-2052 RYGSPDKYI
+2052 RYGDPTKYI

-2086 QEMIDKSGS
+2086 QAMIDKSGS

-2112 DLLPKKINPYT
+2112 NLLPKKINPYT
-2123 GEFLTNTGSQDV
+2123 GEFLTNTGSKNV

-2173 FKVNDKEYD
+2173 FKINDKEYD

-2190 YRATYIQNTFDNIM
+2190 YRATYIQNTFDDIM
-2204 NGKQKVTVEDENGK
+2204 NGKQKVTVEDETGK
-2218 RVTTTYDKLTDKQKK
+2218 RITTTYDKLTDKQKK

-2272 QFKNIV
+2272 QFKNII

>member
-34 TQQATGGDYLAFVA
+34 TQQATGDDYLAFVA

-91 EAYFNQKFEEI
+91 EAYFNQKFEQI

-109 SLSDFEKTINTFGG
+109 SLSGFEKAINTFGG
-123 WIGSLL
+123 WVGSLL
-129 IGAYGTIEGLIDLG
+129 VGAYGTIEGLLDLG
-143 GLLVG
+143 GLAVG
-148 DKDFVAKDI
+148 AKDFVAKDI
-157 TGYTAAQN
+157 TGYTALQN
-165 ALNDWRQTYTFENKQ
+165 ELNDWRQAYTFENKQ
-180 QWLGVVN
+180 QWLGVMN

-196 APMLVTGGASGV
+196 APMLITGGASGV
-208 AKGIGT
+208 VKGMGT
-214 AAYYLSMA
+214 ATYYLAMA

-232 NPNIDYGSLLG
+232 NPNINYGSLLG

-248 TGLEAGTEWVSGK
+248 TGLEAGTEWLSGK
-261 AFGEGLIGL
+261 VFGEGLIGV

-278 TSGMFGSLLH
+278 TGGMFGTLLH

-295 EEAVSEL
+295 EEAVSEI
-302 FGGLLE
+302 FGGLFE

-328 ALIGGLTGGFMAGG
+328 ALIGGLTGGFMTGG
-342 RIVLTPRM
+342 RILLTPRM

-359 YTRDLSAEEKKA
+359 YTKELTAAEERT
-371 SKKLGLRKSWA
+371 SKKLGLHKSWA
-382 LQSLLQQSTEALS
+382 LQSLLQQSAEALS
-395 SVDAI
+395 SIDAM
-400 TKLQAKYGEL
+400 TKLQAKYGKL
-410 SLEQIRTKHAEE
+410 SLEQIRTQHAEE
-422 YDNAL
+422 YNNAL
-427 AADVET
+427 AVDVET
-433 KEKQAKSFLA
+433 KERQAKSFLA

-460 DLLNTAAEDAER
+460 DLLNMAAEDAKR
-472 MVDNYINRRSEGNKK
+472 MADNYINRRSEGNKK
-487 ATEVFN
+487 AVEVFN
-493 AYFPDRSFTPST
+493 AYFPDRSFTPSA

-513 LSESLRKAFPNLKI
+513 LSEALRKAFPNLKI

-585 DANEVNDLVKLFTDT
+585 DANEANTLVKLFTDT

-612 VSIAQI
+612 LSIAQI

-623 VNSRKLFNHNNKTHR
+623 VNSRKLFNHSNKTHR

-665 HDLLS
+665 HDLLA

-697 LSAEEVKTQIID
+697 LSDEEVKTQIID
-709 EMQTTDAN
+709 KMQTTDAN

-724 IKQVKSAIQQR
+724 INQVKSAIQQR

-747 VEESFDFD
+747 VEEPFDFN

-763 STEFVNNI
+763 STEFVNDI
-771 TQNELNFERALQT
+771 AQNEPNFERALQT
-784 YLRHKYDVFFDDK
+784 YLRQKYNVFFDDK

-806 TLGMNDVNMIAEI
+806 TLGMNDVNMLAEI

-850 VDKSKLEG
+850 ADKSKLEG
-858 DSIIVADDQIKGT
+858 DSIIVTDDQIKGT
-871 GKLKFFKGDVYEQI
+871 GKLKFFKGDVYERFDI
-885 SVSGSD
+885 L
-891 GTRTYGVDSGRQV
+891 GTKQDRANSESARKELQRNPRENRTYNTEYVSYLT
-904 PRMVANTRQYS
+904 VAVQDENT
-915 TTEIDEYQLEVQSTD
+915 LEK
-930 SLEDYQK
+930 YQK
-937 TLVNLTR
+937 DIVRATKK
-944 EAYGVELTFYKGDVH
+944 AYGMNVKFFKNSPLDR
-959 KDSKY
+959 
-964 TSTNVHGFY
+964 STNYTMDDVKGF
-973 IEDTNKIYIKD
+973 ISKSKNTIYIKD
-984 DATESLQTIIKS
+984 DISVDDNVIVTVV
-996 IRHEV
+996 RHEITHHLLDV
-1001 MHFLFA
+1001 LK
-1007 VNPDLY
+1007 
-1013 TKLVDDLEWID
+1013 TKNNADYVQLIADVKK
-1024 TDFNT
+1024 TVGTNT
-1029 SYMDLRRD
+1029 WNKIREN
-1037 IIKNTYDDATYDELT
+1037 IKNTYKRESSTTLDEETLVSILNDECSLPDEIDSDTLTAAQEKLFKNSEYNDPFVRPSVVKDSSIDDLNRKLT
-1052 EEAVV
+1052 EQQQKYFKDSVV
-1057 DAILNAEQRGDV
+1057 RDILGRLITMYHGTPNGGFTIFDIDQVLYGLFGKGFYHTENPDV
-1069 STPLT
+1069 GR
-1074 LVNKAANEFYE
+1074 
-1085 KAMNAKY
+1085 KY
-1092 SWFFTE
+1092 SE
-1098 NLTTGTNT
+1098 NRRGNKRQVYEVYMNITNPIDMDAEGNLSEWIKAVPDAEDYFPKTGTNEEFFRALEDYMQDEEMT
-1106 NIKNNLIQKG
+1106 RDDAGDFVIATLSEMGYDGITHVGGKRVNQNDPYHRVYIAFYPEQIKSVYN
-1116 KVVQNLLEQRKKL
+1116 
-1129 TDFPTTDTVVR
+1129 THP
-1140 AEIGKYHATWTQDR
+1140 TQDVDIMFSR
-1154 LNDLIERSGSS
+1154 DLS
-1165 NPNYAKSYAAYMTI
+1165 
-1179 DQFLKLSTT
+1179 Q
-1188 SDTGRTNSI
+1188 
-1197 NALKD
+1197 
-1202 DYERQSDVNYSEVIK
+1202 
-1217 DKGVVVPH
+1217 
-1225 LIINADTMR
+1225 
-1234 VEDHDG
+1234 
-1240 RHRLIALQKQD
+1240 
-1251 IYWVA
+1251 
-1256 VKIDFEGKSFDENN
+1256 
-1270 AKIYETLTIKPQE
+1270 
-1283 FPEGTRLNYTTD
+1283 
-1295 IHTIVPLNE
+1295 
-1304 ANRTNLE
+1304 
-1311 NLFIK
+1311 
-1316 ERIRSTAGFR
+1316 
-1326 FSLSKQTSNETKNI
+1326 QTSNETKNI
-1340 KSSSNATTPKQI
+1340 KSAAKAQTGKEIANA
-1352 ADAITSIVA
+1352 IVDIVKTM
-1361 NSPMAYSESKGFEGA
+1361 PMKLSEAQGFEKPY
-1376 EMEYTKVA
+1376 MYR
-1384 QSMIDENFGLFR
+1384 SLENIRGTLDDNTSLFN
-1396 KVNQGNYQQIR
+1396 KINEKNWHDLYGTLYNS
-1407 DNIAKTDAPYTQQA
+1407 TDPDTRQA
-1421 LVIFDR
+1421 LILLKAYLRIDDQNNINSVGYMPLD
-1427 ALFTYAED
+1427 D
-1435 SSRFDEAT
+1435 KSRFSEDTRNEILSLLQAEASLNG
-1443 QEKIKNQA
+1443 QQLSA
-1451 RQTQTISAQWQGLQS
+1451 ISKTLS
-1466 RRLADKT
+1466 DKT
-1473 SLTEIKNKFAEDG
+1473 SFSELKQRFEKDG
-1486 YDISVSN
+1486 YSVSVSD
-1493 ETVTNYVPEM
+1493 EMVQRYVPET
-1503 KNKEKFIKQI
+1503 KDKKSFEKEIDKQI
-1513 DEDIAKIESQIDDA
+1513 NDISDKIENGDDLDKAELNQELRKLLDKKYVVLNESNEKIIDW
-1527 KDSVEKAA
+1527 A
-1535 LNKELKDATEKRMVM
+1535 LS
-1550 DKGTNEEIM
+1550 
-1559 DWLITNEDIVNR
+1559 NEDVPTV
-1571 ASKIQKEIFEQ
+1571 ASKIQQDVFKQFVATAEL
-1582 MVDKAEKAAET
+1582 AEKTE
-1593 PGKKA
+1593 GKKA
-1598 ITILVDEKTG
+1598 LTILVDDKTG

-1652 TALDGVTNQLEK
+1652 TALDSATNQLEK

-1683 ELNKKGKLTAAEK
+1683 ELNSKKTLTDAEK
-1696 TELAEINAQIQRAY
+1696 TKLAEINAQIQQAY

-1724 QQIAKEYESVF
+1724 QQIAQEYKSVF

-1767 SENANFVQKVW
+1767 SENANFAQKVW

-1792 WFGDNAVVL
+1792 LFGDNAVVL
-1801 NSLVKN
+1801 NSLIKN

-1816 AYLIKSLTT
+1816 TYLIKSLTT

-1852 DIVNAMSKTDVE
+1852 DIVNAMSKSDVE

-1888 SSNLSQKHPIAAS
+1888 ASNLSQKHPILAS

-1944 GYEGVRDAFARAK
+1944 GYKGVRDAFARAK

-1982 FIDIDD
+1982 FVDIDD
-1988 DDYLGPSLHMGD
+1988 DDYLGPALHIGD

-2020 MMWTWK
+2020 MMWAWK

-2052 RYGSPDKYI
+2052 RYGDPTKYI

-2072 VPAMLKLFAKFTTN
+2072 VPAMLKLFAKITTN
-2086 QEMIDKSGS
+2086 QAMIDKSGS

-2112 DLLPKKINPYT
+2112 DLLSKKINPYT
-2123 GEFLTNTGSQDV
+2123 GEFLTNTGSQNV
-2135 FFNFMEAISPLDF
+2135 FFNIMEAISPLDF

-2173 FKVNDKEYD
+2173 FKINDKEYD

-2218 RVTTTYDKLTDKQKK
+2218 RITTTYDKLTDKQKK

-2272 QFKNIV
+2272 QFKNII

>member
-34 TQQATGGDYLAFVA
+34 TQQATGDDYLAFVA

-91 EAYFNQKFEEI
+91 EAYFNQKFEQI

-109 SLSDFEKTINTFGG
+109 SLSGFEKAVNTFGG
-123 WIGSLL
+123 WVGSLL
-129 IGAYGTIEGLIDLG
+129 VGAYGTIEGLIDLG
-143 GLLVG
+143 GLAVG
-148 DKDFVAKDI
+148 AKDFVAKDI
-157 TGYTAAQN
+157 TGYTALQN
-165 ALNDWRQTYTFENKQ
+165 ELNDWRQAYTFENKQ

-196 APMLVTGGASGV
+196 APMLITGGASGV
-208 AKGIGT
+208 VKGMGT
-214 AAYYLSMA
+214 ATYYLAMA

-232 NPNIDYGSLLG
+232 NPNINYGSLLG

-248 TGLEAGTEWVSGK
+248 TGLEAGTEWLSGK
-261 AFGEGLIGL
+261 VFGEGLIGV

-278 TSGMFGSLLH
+278 TGGMFGTLLH
-288 NMGTEAV
+288 NMGTEAI
-295 EEAVSEL
+295 EEAVSEI
-302 FGGLLE
+302 FGGLFE

-328 ALIGGLTGGFMAGG
+328 ALIGGLTGGFMSGG
-342 RIVLTPRM
+342 RILLTPRM

-359 YTRDLSAEEKKA
+359 YTKELTAAEERT

-395 SVDAI
+395 SIDAM

-410 SLEQIRTKHAEE
+410 NLEQIRTQHAEE
-422 YDNAL
+422 YNNAL
-427 AADVET
+427 AVDVET
-433 KEKQAKSFLA
+433 KERQAKSFLA

-460 DLLNTAAEDAER
+460 DLLNMAAEDAKR

-487 ATEVFN
+487 AVEVFN

-505 IPSNQNQA
+505 IPSNQSQA
-513 LSESLRKAFPNLKI
+513 LSEALRKAFPNLKI

-567 EAIRYQL
+567 EAVRYQL

-585 DANEVNDLVKLFTDT
+585 DANEVNALVKLFTDT

-612 VSIAQI
+612 LSIAQI

-623 VNSRKLFNHNNKTHR
+623 VNSRKLFNHSNKTHR

-665 HDLLS
+665 HDLLA

-683 GNMNDVETVAKEYG
+683 GNMNDVKTVAKEYG
-697 LSAEEVKTQIID
+697 LSDEEVKTQIID
-709 EMQTTDAN
+709 KMQTTDAN

-724 IKQVKSAIQQR
+724 INQVKSAIQQR

-747 VEESFDFD
+747 VEEPFDFN

-763 STEFVNNI
+763 STEFVNDI
-771 TQNELNFERALQT
+771 TQNEPNFERALQT
-784 YLRHKYDVFFDDK
+784 YLKQKYNVFFDDK

-806 TLGMNDVNMIAEI
+806 TLGMHDVNMLAEI
-819 LLTAEYLNTKP
+819 LLTSEYLKTKP
-830 SWTDKRKQVIDKLY
+830 SWTEKRKQVIDKLY

-858 DSIIVADDQIKGT
+858 DSIIVTDDQIKGT
-871 GKLKFFKGDVYEQI
+871 GKLKFLKVKVDERIDTYNDQQQRGLSKSAGEQVGTVVTKSTTIANKVTINQIDERSYNDRQKEMTVYAEKE
-885 SVSGSD
+885 
-891 GTRTYGVDSGRQV
+891 YGVNLHFYEGSAILDGYDTNTDYGLNGFIYGDDDIYIRYDDTLSESVIERILLHEGTHKLISDNEYAYKRLLNELRPIVKNFDTLLSEYKSNDMYGLIYKNESDIIEEVIVDICCGRI
-904 PRMVANTRQYS
+904 ANVEWATNAYDGIQKIFDFYRDVSHVMYNIEHS
-915 TTEIDEYQLEVQSTD
+915 FFNKN
-930 SLEDYQK
+930 K
-937 TLVNLTR
+937 TLSQQDVR
-944 EAYGVELTFYKGDVH
+944 EKMRPHVMSNETATWTKERLDKLIDRNTSSDNPNRVRAYAAYINPHDFVAAT
-959 KDSKY
+959 
-964 TSTNVHGFY
+964 TSTARERGTIRMQMRDYDYLGNLADISETPYLRINPSTMEIVGHEGRHRMWAMSDAGITEAAVVIYF
-973 IEDTNKIYIKD
+973 DTTD
-984 DATESLQTIIKS
+984 DATLSFQ
-996 IRHEV
+996 
-1001 MHFLFA
+1001 
-1007 VNPDLY
+1007 NN
-1013 TKLVDDLEWID
+1013 ID
-1024 TDFNT
+1024 
-1029 SYMDLRRD
+1029 
-1037 IIKNTYDDATYDELT
+1037 
-1052 EEAVV
+1052 
-1057 DAILNAEQRGDV
+1057 
-1069 STPLT
+1069 
-1074 LVNKAANEFYE
+1074 AAN
-1085 KAMNAKY
+1085 
-1092 SWFFTE
+1092 
-1098 NLTTGTNT
+1098 
-1106 NIKNNLIQKG
+1106 
-1116 KVVQNLLEQRKKL
+1116 R
-1129 TDFPTTDTVVR
+1129 
-1140 AEIGKYHATWTQDR
+1140 
-1154 LNDLIERSGSS
+1154 
-1165 NPNYAKSYAAYMTI
+1165 
-1179 DQFLKLSTT
+1179 
-1188 SDTGRTNSI
+1188 
-1197 NALKD
+1197 
-1202 DYERQSDVNYSEVIK
+1202 
-1217 DKGVVVPH
+1217 
-1225 LIINADTMR
+1225 
-1234 VEDHDG
+1234 
-1240 RHRLIALQKQD
+1240 
-1251 IYWVA
+1251 
-1256 VKIDFEGKSFDENN
+1256 
-1270 AKIYETLTIKPQE
+1270 IYEFVTFKGQ
-1283 FPEGTRLNYTTD
+1283 TD
-1295 IHTIVPLNE
+1295 YNGFGGKENQAFVTFRDMIPLNE
-1304 ANRTNLE
+1304 SHRIDLE
-1311 NLFIK
+1311 KTFVK
-1316 ERIRSTAGFR
+1316 GFEFGEGPKIRFAKD
-1326 FSLSKQTSNETKNI
+1326 LKQQTSNETKNI
-1340 KSSSNATTPKQI
+1340 KSAAKAQTGKEIANA
-1352 ADAITSIVA
+1352 IVDVVKTM
-1361 NSPMAYSESKGFEGA
+1361 PMKLSEAQGFEKPY
-1376 EMEYTKVA
+1376 MYR
-1384 QSMIDENFGLFR
+1384 SLENIRGTLDDNTSLFN
-1396 KVNQGNYQQIR
+1396 KINEKNWHDLYGTLYNS
-1407 DNIAKTDAPYTQQA
+1407 TDPDTRQA
-1421 LVIFDR
+1421 LILLKAYLRIDDQNNINSVGYMPLD
-1427 ALFTYAED
+1427 D
-1435 SSRFDEAT
+1435 KSRFSEDTRNEILSLLQAEASLNG
-1443 QEKIKNQA
+1443 QQLSA
-1451 RQTQTISAQWQGLQS
+1451 ISKTLS
-1466 RRLADKT
+1466 DKT
-1473 SLTEIKNKFAEDG
+1473 SFSELKQRFEKDG
-1486 YDISVSN
+1486 YSVSVSD
-1493 ETVTNYVPEM
+1493 EMVQRYVPET
-1503 KNKEKFIKQI
+1503 KDKKSFEKEIDKQI
-1513 DEDIAKIESQIDDA
+1513 NDISDKIENGDNLDKAELNQELRKLLDKKYVILNESNEKIIDW
-1527 KDSVEKAA
+1527 A
-1535 LNKELKDATEKRMVM
+1535 LS
-1550 DKGTNEEIM
+1550 
-1559 DWLITNEDIVNR
+1559 NEDVPTV
-1571 ASKIQKEIFEQ
+1571 ASKIQQDVFKQFVATAEL
-1582 MVDKAEKAAET
+1582 AEKTE
-1593 PGKKA
+1593 GKKA
-1598 ITILVDEKTG
+1598 LTILVDDKTG

-1652 TALDGVTNQLEK
+1652 TVLDSATNQLEK

-1675 AKLEQQAK
+1675 TKLEQQAK
-1683 ELNKKGKLTAAEK
+1683 ELNGKKTLSDAEK
-1696 TELAEINAQIQRAY
+1696 TKLAEINAQIQQAY

-1724 QQIAKEYESVF
+1724 QQIAQEYESVF

-1778 AACQSMTDW
+1778 AACQSITDW

-1792 WFGDNAVVL
+1792 LFGDNAVVL
-1801 NSLVKN
+1801 NSLIKN

-1816 AYLIKSLTT
+1816 TYLIKSLTT

-1852 DIVNAMSKTDVE
+1852 DIVNAMSKSDVE

-1888 SSNLSQKHPIAAS
+1888 ASNLSQKHPILAS

-1944 GYEGVRDAFARAK
+1944 GYKGVRDAFARAK

-1982 FIDIDD
+1982 FVDIDD
-1988 DDYLGPSLHMGD
+1988 DDYLGPALHMGD

-2020 MMWTWK
+2020 MMWAWK

-2052 RYGSPDKYI
+2052 RYGDPTKYI

-2072 VPAMLKLFAKFTTN
+2072 VPAMLKLFAKITTN
-2086 QEMIDKSGS
+2086 QAMIDKSGS

-2112 DLLPKKINPYT
+2112 DLLSKKINPYT
-2123 GEFLTNTGSQDV
+2123 GEFLTNTGSQNV
-2135 FFNFMEAISPLDF
+2135 FFNIMEAISPLDF

-2173 FKVNDKEYD
+2173 FKINDKEYD

-2190 YRATYIQNTFDNIM
+2190 YRATYIQNTFDNII

-2218 RVTTTYDKLTDKQKK
+2218 RITTTYDKLTDKQKK

-2272 QFKNIV
+2272 QFKNII

>member
-34 TQQATGGDYLAFVA
+34 TQQATGDDYLAFVA

-91 EAYFNQKFEEI
+91 EAYFNQKFEQI

-109 SLSDFEKTINTFGG
+109 SLSGFEKAVNTFGG
-123 WIGSLL
+123 WVGSLL
-129 IGAYGTIEGLIDLG
+129 VGAYGTIEGLIDLG
-143 GLLVG
+143 GLAVG
-148 DKDFVAKDI
+148 AKDFVAKDI
-157 TGYTAAQN
+157 TGYTALQN
-165 ALNDWRQTYTFENKQ
+165 ELNDWRQAYTFENKQ

-196 APMLVTGGASGV
+196 APMLITGGASGIV
-208 AKGIGT
+208 KGMGT
-214 AAYYLSMA
+214 ATYYLAMA

-232 NPNIDYGSLLG
+232 NPNINYGSLLG

-248 TGLEAGTEWVSGK
+248 TGLEAGTEWLSGK
-261 AFGEGLIGL
+261 VFGEGLIGV

-278 TSGMFGSLLH
+278 TGGMFGTLLH

-295 EEAVSEL
+295 EEAVSEI
-302 FGGLLE
+302 FGGLFE

-328 ALIGGLTGGFMAGG
+328 ALIGGLTGGFMTGG
-342 RIVLTPRM
+342 RILLTPRM

-359 YTRDLSAEEKKA
+359 YTKELTAAEERT
-371 SKKLGLRKSWA
+371 SKKLGLHKSWA
-382 LQSLLQQSTEALS
+382 LQSLLQQSAEALYS
-395 SVDAI
+395 IDAM

-410 SLEQIRTKHAEE
+410 SLEQIRTQHAEE
-422 YDNAL
+422 YNNAL
-427 AADVET
+427 AVDVET
-433 KEKQAKSFLA
+433 KERQAKSFLA

-460 DLLNTAAEDAER
+460 DLLNMAAEDAKR
-472 MVDNYINRRSEGNKK
+472 MVDNYVNRRSEGNKK
-487 ATEVFN
+487 AVEVFN

-513 LSESLRKAFPNLKI
+513 LSEALRKAFPNLKI

-567 EAIRYQL
+567 EAVRYQL

-585 DANEVNDLVKLFTDT
+585 DANEVNALVKLFTDT

-612 VSIAQI
+612 LSIAQI

-623 VNSRKLFNHNNKTHR
+623 VNSRKLFNHSNKTHR

-665 HDLLS
+665 HDLLA

-683 GNMNDVETVAKEYG
+683 GNMNDIETVAKEYG

-709 EMQTTDAN
+709 KMQTTDAN

-724 IKQVKSAIQQR
+724 INQVKSAIQQR

-747 VEESFDFD
+747 VEEPFDFN

-763 STEFVNNI
+763 STEFVNDI
-771 TQNELNFERALQT
+771 TQNEPNFERALQT
-784 YLRHKYDVFFDDK
+784 YLKQKYNVFFDDK

-806 TLGMNDVNMIAEI
+806 TLGMHDVNMLAEI
-819 LLTAEYLNTKP
+819 LLTSEYLNTKP
-830 SWTDKRKQVIDKLY
+830 SWTEKRKQVIDKLY

-858 DSIIVADDQIKGT
+858 DSIIVTDDQIKGT
-871 GKLKFFKGDVYEQI
+871 GKLKFLKVKVDERINTYNNQQQRGLSESAGEQVGSVVTKSTTIANKVTINQIDERSYNDRQKEMTVYAEKE
-885 SVSGSD
+885 
-891 GTRTYGVDSGRQV
+891 YGVNLHFYEGSAILEGYDTNTDYGLNGFIYGDDDIYIRYDDTLSESVIERVLLHEGTHKLISDNEYAYKRLLNELRPIVKNFDTLLSEYKSNDMYGLIYKNESDIIEEVIVDICCGRI
-904 PRMVANTRQYS
+904 ANVEW
-915 TTEIDEYQLEVQSTD
+915 TTNAYDGIQKIFDFYRDVSHVMYNIEHSFFNKN
-930 SLEDYQK
+930 K
-937 TLVNLTR
+937 TLSQQNVR
-944 EAYGVELTFYKGDVH
+944 EKMRPHLM
-959 KDSKY
+959 S
-964 TSTNVHGFY
+964 
-973 IEDTNKIYIKD
+973 
-984 DATESLQTIIKS
+984 
-996 IRHEV
+996 
-1001 MHFLFA
+1001 
-1007 VNPDLY
+1007 
-1013 TKLVDDLEWID
+1013 
-1024 TDFNT
+1024 
-1029 SYMDLRRD
+1029 
-1037 IIKNTYDDATYDELT
+1037 
-1052 EEAVV
+1052 
-1057 DAILNAEQRGDV
+1057 
-1069 STPLT
+1069 
-1074 LVNKAANEFYE
+1074 NE
-1085 KAMNAKY
+1085 
-1092 SWFFTE
+1092 T
-1098 NLTTGTNT
+1098 
-1106 NIKNNLIQKG
+1106 
-1116 KVVQNLLEQRKKL
+1116 
-1129 TDFPTTDTVVR
+1129 
-1140 AEIGKYHATWTQDR
+1140 ATWTKERLDKLIDR
-1154 LNDLIERSGSS
+1154 NTSS
-1165 NPNYAKSYAAYMTI
+1165 NNPNRVEAYAAYINPHDFVAATTSSARERGTI
-1179 DQFLKLSTT
+1179 RMQMRDYDYLGNLADISETPYLRINLSTMEIV
-1188 SDTGRTNSI
+1188 GH
-1197 NALKD
+1197 
-1202 DYERQSDVNYSEVIK
+1202 E
-1217 DKGVVVPH
+1217 
-1225 LIINADTMR
+1225 
-1234 VEDHDG
+1234 G
-1240 RHRLIALQKQD
+1240 RHRMWAMSDAGITEAAVV
-1251 IYWVA
+1251 IYFD
-1256 VKIDFEGKSFDENN
+1256 KTDDTTLSFQNNIDAANR
-1270 AKIYETLTIKPQE
+1270 IYEFVTFKGQ
-1283 FPEGTRLNYTTD
+1283 TD
-1295 IHTIVPLNE
+1295 YNGFGGKENQAFVTFRDMIPLNE
-1304 ANRTNLE
+1304 SHRIDLE
-1311 NLFIK
+1311 KTFVK
-1316 ERIRSTAGFR
+1316 GFEVEGGPKIRFAKD
-1326 FSLSKQTSNETKNI
+1326 LKQQTSNETKNI

-1352 ADAITSIVA
+1352 SDAITSIVA

-1384 QSMIDENFGLFR
+1384 QSMIDENFSLFR
-1396 KVNQGNYQQIR
+1396 KVNQDNYQQIR

-1466 RRLADKT
+1466 RRFADKT

-1486 YDISVSN
+1486 YDISVPN

-1503 KNKEKFIKQI
+1503 KNKENFIKQI

-1559 DWLITNEDIVNR
+1559 DWVITNEDIVNR

-1598 ITILVDEKTG
+1598 IAILVDEKTG

-1652 TALDGVTNQLEK
+1652 TVLDSATNQLEK

-1675 AKLEQQAK
+1675 TKLEQQAK
-1683 ELNKKGKLTAAEK
+1683 ELNSKKTLTDAEK
-1696 TELAEINAQIQRAY
+1696 TKLAEINAQIQQAY

-1735 QQILNGEDISKY
+1735 QQILNGEDASKY

-1792 WFGDNAVVL
+1792 LFGDNAVVL
-1801 NSLVKN
+1801 NSLIKN

-1816 AYLIKSLTT
+1816 TYLIKSLTT

-1852 DIVNAMSKTDVE
+1852 DIVNAMSKSDVE

-1888 SSNLSQKHPIAAS
+1888 ASNLSQKHPILAS

-1944 GYEGVRDAFARAK
+1944 GYKGVRDAFARAK

-1982 FIDIDD
+1982 FVDIDD
-1988 DDYLGPSLHMGD
+1988 DDYLGPALHIGD

-2020 MMWTWK
+2020 MMWAWK

-2052 RYGSPDKYI
+2052 RYGDPTKYI

-2072 VPAMLKLFAKFTTN
+2072 VPAMLKLFAKVTTN
-2086 QEMIDKSGS
+2086 QAMIDKSGG

-2123 GEFLTNTGSQDV
+2123 GEFLTNTGSKNV
-2135 FFNFMEAISPLDF
+2135 FFNIMEAISPLDF

-2173 FKVNDKEYD
+2173 FKINDKEYD

-2190 YRATYIQNTFDNIM
+2190 YRATYIQNTFDNII
-2204 NGKQKVTVEDENGK
+2204 NGKQKVTVEDDDGK
-2218 RVTTTYDKLTDKQKK
+2218 RITTTYDKLTDKQKK

-2272 QFKNIV
+2272 QFKNII

>member
-34 TQQATGGDYLAFVA
+34 TQQATGDDYLAFVA

-79 DKNTTSEAYKQN
+79 DKNTTSDTYKQN
-91 EAYFNQKFEEI
+91 EVYFNQKFEQI

-109 SLSDFEKTINTFGG
+109 SLSGFEKAINTFGG

-129 IGAYGTIEGLIDLG
+129 VGAYGTIEGLIDLG
-143 GLLVG
+143 GLAVG
-148 DKDFVAKDI
+148 AKDFVAKDI
-157 TGYTAAQN
+157 TGYTALQN
-165 ALNDWRQTYTFENKQ
+165 ALNDWRQAYTFENKQ
-180 QWLGVVN
+180 QWLGVMN
-187 DVFGAIGQM
+187 DVFGSIGQM
-196 APMLVTGGASGV
+196 APMLITGGASSV
-208 AKGIGT
+208 VKGMGT
-214 AAYYLSMA
+214 ATYYLAMA
-222 GSTAESAVRA
+222 GSTAESAVRV
-232 NPNIDYGSLLG
+232 NPNINYGSLLG

-248 TGLEAGTEWVSGK
+248 TGLEAGTEWLSGK
-261 AFGEGLIGL
+261 VFGEGLIGV

-278 TSGMFGSLLH
+278 TGGMFGTLLH

-295 EEAVSEL
+295 EEAVSEI
-302 FGGLLE
+302 FGGLFE

-328 ALIGGLTGGFMAGG
+328 ALIGGLTGGFMTGG
-342 RIVLTPRM
+342 RILLTPRM

-359 YTRDLSAEEKKA
+359 YTKNLTAAEERT
-371 SKKLGLRKSWA
+371 SKKLGLHKSWA

-395 SVDAI
+395 SIDAM

-410 SLEQIRTKHAEE
+410 SLEQIRTQHAEE
-422 YDNAL
+422 YNNAL
-427 AADVET
+427 AVDVET
-433 KEKQAKSFLA
+433 KERQAKSFLA

-460 DLLNTAAEDAER
+460 DLLNMAAEDAKR
-472 MVDNYINRRSEGNKK
+472 MADNYINRRSEGNKK
-487 ATEVFN
+487 AVEVFN

-513 LSESLRKAFPNLKI
+513 LSEALRKAFPNLKI

-567 EAIRYQL
+567 EAVRYQL

-585 DANEVNDLVKLFTDT
+585 DANEVNALVKLFTDT

-612 VSIAQI
+612 LSIAQI

-623 VNSRKLFNHNNKTHR
+623 VNSRKLFNHSNKTHR

-665 HDLLS
+665 HDLLA

-709 EMQTTDAN
+709 KMQTTDAN

-724 IKQVKSAIQQR
+724 IDQVKSAIQQR

-747 VEESFDFD
+747 VEEPFDFD

-763 STEFVNNI
+763 STEFVNDI
-771 TQNELNFERALQT
+771 TQNEPNFERALQT
-784 YLRHKYDVFFDDK
+784 YLRQKYNVFFDDK

-806 TLGMNDVNMIAEI
+806 TLGMHDVNMLAEI
-819 LLTAEYLNTKP
+819 LLTSEYLNTKP
-830 SWTDKRKQVIDKLY
+830 SWTEKRKQVIDKLY

-858 DSIIVADDQIKGT
+858 DSIIVTDNQIKGT
-871 GKLKFFKGDVYEQI
+871 GELDFIIGDISNGDILLSGEQRRDASKSTRDLFRRVPSSAAKYTTNTSISNLEFSQQDDTTIDDHQKALRDDYKKKTGLNLHFFKDDVVYKGEVREKVQGFVNGTDVY
-885 SVSGSD
+885 VRYD
-891 GTRTYGVDSGRQV
+891 GTLTND
-904 PRMVANTRQYS
+904 
-915 TTEIDEYQLEVQSTD
+915 QLNKVMEH
-930 SLEDYQK
+930 
-937 TLVNLTR
+937 
-944 EAYGVELTFYKGDVH
+944 EATH
-959 KDSKY
+959 K
-964 TSTNVHGFY
+964 
-973 IEDTNKIYIKD
+973 
-984 DATESLQTIIKS
+984 
-996 IRHEV
+996 
-1001 MHFLFA
+1001 
-1007 VNPDLY
+1007 
-1013 TKLVDDLEWID
+1013 
-1024 TDFNT
+1024 
-1029 SYMDLRRD
+1029 RRD
-1037 IIKNTYDDATYDELT
+1037 AEPEKY
-1052 EEAVV
+1052 EALKGK
-1057 DAILNAEQRGDV
+1057 I
-1069 STPLT
+1069 
-1074 LVNKAANEFYE
+1074 E
-1085 KAMNAKY
+1085 KAMTPEAFNELYAKY
-1092 SWFFTE
+1092 E
-1098 NLTTGTNT
+1098 
-1106 NIKNNLIQKG
+1106 
-1116 KVVQNLLEQRKKL
+1116 
-1129 TDFPTTDTVVR
+1129 
-1140 AEIGKYHATWTQDR
+1140 R
-1154 LNDLIERSGSS
+1154 LYEPIYG
-1165 NPNYAKSYAAYMTI
+1165 
-1179 DQFLKLSTT
+1179 
-1188 SDTGRTNSI
+1188 
-1197 NALKD
+1197 KD
-1202 DYERQSDVNYSEVIK
+1202 DPRIEEEMVINIAVGIEKPSYKDGEAGNVKALIKGFMKTSTKLMKQKISD
-1217 DKGVVVPH
+1217 GV
-1225 LIINADTMR
+1225 
-1234 VEDHDG
+1234 
-1240 RHRLIALQKQD
+1240 
-1251 IYWVA
+1251 
-1256 VKIDFEGKSFDENN
+1256 
-1270 AKIYETLTIKPQE
+1270 
-1283 FPEGTRLNYTTD
+1283 
-1295 IHTIVPLNE
+1295 
-1304 ANRTNLE
+1304 
-1311 NLFIK
+1311 
-1316 ERIRSTAGFR
+1316 R
-1326 FSLSKQTSNETKNI
+1326 FSEQISNETKNI

-1352 ADAITSIVA
+1352 SDAITSIVA
-1361 NSPMAYSESKGFEGA
+1361 NSPIAYSESKGFEGA

-1384 QSMIDENFGLFR
+1384 QSMIDENFSLFR
-1396 KVNQGNYQQIR
+1396 KVNQDNYQQIR

-1435 SSRFDEAT
+1435 SSRFDETT

-1466 RRLADKT
+1466 RRFADKT

-1503 KNKEKFIKQI
+1503 KNKENFIKQI

-1527 KDSVEKAA
+1527 KDSIEKAA

-1559 DWLITNEDIVNR
+1559 DWVITNEDIVNR

-1598 ITILVDEKTG
+1598 ITILVDDKTG

-1652 TALDGVTNQLEK
+1652 TVLDSATNQLEK

-1675 AKLEQQAK
+1675 TKLEQQAK
-1683 ELNKKGKLTAAEK
+1683 ELNSKKTLTDAEK
-1696 TELAEINAQIQRAY
+1696 TKLEEINAQIQQAY

-1724 QQIAKEYESVF
+1724 QQIAQEYESVF

-1778 AACQSMTDW
+1778 AACQSVTDW

-1792 WFGDNAVVL
+1792 LFGDNAVVL
-1801 NSLVKN
+1801 NSLIKN

-1816 AYLIKSLTT
+1816 TYLIKSLTT

-1852 DIVNAMSKTDVE
+1852 DIVNAMSKSDVE

-1888 SSNLSQKHPIAAS
+1888 ASNLSQKHPILAS

-1944 GYEGVRDAFARAK
+1944 GYKGVRDAFARAK

-1982 FIDIDD
+1982 FVDIDD
-1988 DDYLGPSLHMGD
+1988 DDYLGPALHMGD

-2020 MMWTWK
+2020 MMWAWK

-2052 RYGSPDKYI
+2052 RYGDPTKYI

-2086 QEMIDKSGS
+2086 QAMIDKSGS

-2112 DLLPKKINPYT
+2112 NLLPKKINPYT
-2123 GEFLTNTGSQDV
+2123 GEFLTNTGSQNV

-2173 FKVNDKEYD
+2173 FKINDKEYD

-2190 YRATYIQNTFDNIM
+2190 YRATYIQNTFDNII

-2218 RVTTTYDKLTDKQKK
+2218 RITTTYDKLTDKQKK

-2272 QFKNIV
+2272 QFKNII